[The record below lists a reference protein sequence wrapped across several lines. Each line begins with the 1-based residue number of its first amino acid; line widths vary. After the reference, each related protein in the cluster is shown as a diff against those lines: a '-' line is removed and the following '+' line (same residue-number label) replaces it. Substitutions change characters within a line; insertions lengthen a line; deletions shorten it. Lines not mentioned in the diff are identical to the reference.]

1 METFLLNLL
10 KTSLLGSLAILAML
24 VLKPLW
30 RERYRAKTRC
40 WLWLALAAFLLLP
53 VDFSVKNA
61 PVQAAPPKDYTL
73 FVGTDKTAI
82 QSTDNLFGDMAEK
95 SGQSPAQV
103 RDTIIQRPVTNPEQ
117 KTTRYIPVTTILF
130 YGYLA
135 GAAAFLLYQGVS
147 YALFRRTVRR
157 WKRDVSRADYAAM
170 LSDTARDLGV
180 SAPEM
185 IVCEAIS
192 TPAVTGLLR
201 PRLLLPHERYDVQEL
216 RYILRH
222 ELCHLKRRDMLLKL
236 VLLAANAMHWFN
248 PVVYLMLRQADED
261 IELACD
267 SAATDGLELPER
279 AAYSRTLLAAVQS
292 SVRAL
297 PATTCFGGTVE
308 RLKRRITNVLGAQKK
323 RGLGVVALVLALT
336 LTAGCAISWGERAQ
350 KNDDPFADKSY
361 TVDILLYE
369 APAFTDGFTDGTY
382 PSFRTTTNTAGE
394 KYVTL
399 CDAWGSTS
407 IYGPMEEYTLEKQS
421 FYALFGSTKASPVD
435 DLIQNNKSAWSGHCE
450 EASDGQ
456 PNQVYLLKQKD
467 GSVYLGLAGDYEE
480 DGSEL
485 FCSVF
490 RLNEQVNP
498 IYASMDDYAAACVED
513 LKKGTMTYSVSENN
527 DYASRSIEDTVAD
540 VRVTQLEQADSL
552 GNLSPDGTVLE
563 LWYFQYEM
571 KPTNEAGMQIDVIGG
586 QELTDDGYLN
596 ENWTHYLT
604 VLHYTYGEK
613 TGYQVIGTYTGNDGL
628 WYNGCSYSGEEK
640 YYLHDFYVDYAG
652 LDLPKMFIPDLLNDT
667 AADGYG
673 RANQCEARL
682 ISGDGSYYFY
692 APITAWACNPGTEF
706 WYSRYDTGSYF
717 NAKKLEQSLDEAKA
731 EWESTGAKAEKT
743 DAGWRFVTHEGMSNT
758 IVTLFDAP
766 DGTCYE
772 VTTHW
777 TFDGSTEENQ
787 WGWNR
792 DRAVEGE
799 AVILQAMVNSF
810 RTSKILFTDGSPN
823 GSESSDPAPDDTAFQ
838 ADLQLASN
846 GGASWLSLN
855 TDGMAVGGHDPKDS
869 APTVLLDT
877 CDYKEYDPSESSP
890 SGSAVPPGGGNPL
903 ALCLSLSNSARFTFY
918 EGSDFML
925 YQHGDTRY
933 YKVSSYG
940 DYATIFDAM
949 LAWYNKT
956 PDKEATF
963 ESDLVLASNA
973 ATVDILAFC
982 PASGESGS
990 HAPLLTGYSVALDS
1004 YEYKPIDKPKNLDG
1018 LDSVELWPH
1027 NAQATC
1033 LIFYK
1038 GTNTVK
1044 YVSGKSERYY
1054 RAVGD
1059 FSIVDNDGRTLY
1071 DLMRVWYDT
1080 AEYSDMLTSDV
1091 RAQSKSFSWQEA
1103 AQNWANA
1110 YYGTQKEVTSG
1121 SIYKFTWL
1129 NVTVNPAEETTQ
1141 AKRKAGEIDDN
1152 TYCFAVRVEF
1162 TAESANALQSA
1173 MAGNTVKCENPAA
1186 PKDAYEFYRCCT
1198 IQLRDDGRW
1207 YGTELGTGWLCA
1219 IPKKEGLPPPF
1230 FAVFQRRA
1238 GKSTGTSQRYVV

>member
-201 PRLLLPHERYDVQEL
+201 PRLLLPHEHYDVQEL

-222 ELCHLKRRDMLLKL
+222 ELCHLKRRDMLFKL

-323 RGLGVVALVLALT
+323 RGLGIVALVLALT
-336 LTAGCAISWGERAQ
+336 LTAGCAVGWGERAQ

-361 TVDILLYE
+361 TVDTLLYE
-369 APAFTDGFTDGTY
+369 APGFTDGFTDGAY
-382 PSFRTTTNTAGE
+382 PTFRTATNPAGE
-394 KYVTL
+394 KYVTMFNDL
-399 CDAWGSTS
+399 GYAL
-407 IYGPMEEYTLEKQS
+407 IYGPMEEYKLEKQS
-421 FYALFGSTKASPVD
+421 FYALFGNTRDASPVD
-435 DLIQNNKSAWSGHCE
+435 DLMQHNKSAWTGYCE
-450 EASDGQ
+450 EAKDSQ
-456 PNQVYLLKQKD
+456 PYQAYLLEQED
-467 GSVYLGLAGDYEE
+467 GTIYLGLSADYAE
-480 DGSEL
+480 DGSEC
-485 FCSVF
+485 FCMVY
-490 RLNEQVNP
+490 RLNGQINP
-498 IYASMDDYAAACVED
+498 IYASMDDYAAERVAE

-527 DYASRSIEDTVAD
+527 EYASRSIEDTVAD
-540 VRVTQLEQADSL
+540 VRVTQLEQGDSL

-571 KPTNEAGMQIDVIGG
+571 KPTNEAGAQINIVGG

-596 ENWTHYLT
+596 EHWTHYLT

-613 TGYQVIGTYTGNDGL
+613 TGYQIIGTYTGNDGL

-640 YYLHDFYVDYAG
+640 YYLHDFYIDYAG
-652 LDLPKMFIPDLLNDT
+652 LNEPKMYIPDLVDGLVE
-667 AADGYG
+667 DGYG
-673 RANQCEARL
+673 HGNSVEGRL
-682 ISGDGSYYFY
+682 VSGSTYNFCYYY
-692 APITAWACNPGTEF
+692 VPITGWACSPGTDY

-717 NAKKLEQSLDEAKA
+717 SVKKLERGINDAKA
-731 EWESTGAKAEKT
+731 EWESTGVTGEKVDT
-743 DAGWRFVTHEGMSNT
+743 GCWRYVTHEGMSNT
-758 IVTLFDAP
+758 IVTLFAGP
-766 DGTCYE
+766 NNTTYE
-772 VTTHW
+772 VEIHW
-777 TFDGSTEENQ
+777 LFDGSSEENQ
-787 WGWNR
+787 WGWNH
-792 DRAVEGE
+792 DRAVEEE
-799 AVILQAMVNSF
+799 AVILQAMVKHFTINGG
-810 RTSKILFTDGSPN
+810 IYFTDGSSD
-823 GSESSDPAPDDTAFQ
+823 SESPADTAFLT
-838 ADLQLASN
+838 DLQLASN

-855 TDGMAVGGHDPKDS
+855 TDGMAVGGHDPKDA

-890 SGSAVPPGGGNPL
+890 SGSAVPPRGGNPL

-982 PASGESGS
+982 PAGGESGS

-1004 YEYKPIDKPKNLDG
+1004 YEYKPIDKPKKLDG

-1198 IQLRDDGRW
+1198 IQLKDDGRW
-1207 YGTELGTGWLCA
+1207 YGTELGTGW
-1219 IPKKEGLPPPF
+1219 
-1230 FAVFQRRA
+1230 
-1238 GKSTGTSQRYVV
+1238 

>member
-157 WKRDVSRADYAAM
+157 WKRDVARADYAAM

-336 LTAGCAISWGERAQ
+336 LTAGCAVSWGEQRAQ

-361 TVDILLYE
+361 TVDTLLYE
-369 APAFTDGFTDGTY
+369 APGFTDGFTDGAY
-382 PSFRTTTNTAGE
+382 PTFRTATNPAGE
-394 KYVTL
+394 KYVTMFNDL
-399 CDAWGSTS
+399 GYAL
-407 IYGPMEEYTLEKQS
+407 IYGPMEEYKLEKQS
-421 FYALFGSTKASPVD
+421 FYALFGSTRDASPVD
-435 DLIQNNKSAWSGHCE
+435 DLMQHNKSAWTGYCE
-450 EASDGQ
+450 EAKDSQ
-456 PNQVYLLKQKD
+456 PYQAYLLEQED
-467 GSVYLGLAGDYEE
+467 GTIYLGLSADYAE
-480 DGSEL
+480 DGSEC
-485 FCSVF
+485 FCMVY
-490 RLNEQVNP
+490 RLEKEDDT

-571 KPTNEAGMQIDVIGG
+571 KPTNEAGAQINIVGG

-613 TGYQVIGTYTGNDGL
+613 TGYQILGTSMSNDGL
-628 WYNGCSYSGEEK
+628 WYNGCSYGVDLK
-640 YYLHDFYVDYAG
+640 YYLHDFYIDYAG
-652 LDLPKMFIPDLLNDT
+652 LDLPKMYIPNLVDGLVE
-667 AADGYG
+667 DGYG
-673 RANQCEARL
+673 HGNSVEGRL
-682 ISGDGSYYFY
+682 VSDSTYNFCYYY
-692 APITAWACNPGTEF
+692 VPITGWACSPGTDY

-717 NAKKLEQSLDEAKA
+717 SVKKLERGINDAKA

-743 DAGWRFVTHEGMSNT
+743 DTGWRFVTNEGMSNT
-758 IVTLFDAP
+758 VVTLFDAP
-766 DGTCYE
+766 DNTCYE
-772 VTTHW
+772 VEIHW
-777 TFDGSTEENQ
+777 SFDGSTAENE

-792 DRAVEGE
+792 DRAVEEE

-810 RTSKILFTDGSPN
+810 RTSKILFTEKETG
-823 GSESSDPAPDDTAFQ
+823 
-838 ADLQLASN
+838 
-846 GGASWLSLN
+846 
-855 TDGMAVGGHDPKDS
+855 DS
-869 APTVLLDT
+869 ATASTGIDALDNALDALGDMSVFSHALRYHDLSRPSGTEAEEHDNTNIDYRTTMAEQFRQYSWKEAGDLYHPGNEEFMVSCGRWTFILFGNYKNVLSFYDWGDGQEEGIYYSYEITNTGAETAAWDAFCEWYEKTAADSGTQASTAAAANTVSRASITKSADSYVDND
-877 CDYKEYDPSESSP
+877 DYLWYISGGKLCRWRE
-890 SGSAVPPGGGNPL
+890 GSAVETICTLPIDSLTDSPVR
-903 ALCLSLSNSARFTFY
+903 ATLSIR
-918 EGSDFML
+918 GS
-925 YQHGDTRY
+925 R
-933 YKVSSYG
+933 
-940 DYATIFDAM
+940 
-949 LAWYNKT
+949 
-956 PDKEATF
+956 
-963 ESDLVLASNA
+963 
-973 ATVDILAFC
+973 
-982 PASGESGS
+982 
-990 HAPLLTGYSVALDS
+990 VALNYHIGGATMGTYVTELYNYDGKLYVKIDG
-1004 YEYKPIDKPKNLDG
+1004 YESIAFDNHGNIVKTLQFPPAQNNL
-1018 LDSVELWPH
+1018 
-1027 NAQATC
+1027 
-1033 LIFYK
+1033 
-1038 GTNTVK
+1038 
-1044 YVSGKSERYY
+1044 
-1054 RAVGD
+1054 
-1059 FSIVDNDGRTLY
+1059 SIS
-1071 DLMRVWYDT
+1071 YDT
-1080 AEYSDMLTSDV
+1080 GKTWTSIGDADYFYGSVTENNDSISYAPADLSIRDGYVYTTAVYDINHEKSDDPL
-1091 RAQSKSFSWQEA
+1091 
-1103 AQNWANA
+1103 
-1110 YYGTQKEVTSG
+1110 VTH
-1121 SIYKFTWL
+1121 
-1129 NVTVNPAEETTQ
+1129 
-1141 AKRKAGEIDDN
+1141 
-1152 TYCFAVRVEF
+1152 AVRI
-1162 TAESANALQSA
+1162 SI
-1173 MAGNTVKCENPAA
+1173 K
-1186 PKDAYEFYRCCT
+1186 
-1198 IQLRDDGRW
+1198 
-1207 YGTELGTGWLCA
+1207 TGAQEILD
-1219 IPKKEGLPPPF
+1219 
-1230 FAVFQRRA
+1230 
-1238 GKSTGTSQRYVV
+1238 

>member
-336 LTAGCAISWGERAQ
+336 LTAGCAVSWGERAQ

-361 TVDILLYE
+361 TVDTLLYE
-369 APAFTDGFTDGTY
+369 APGFTDGFTDGAY
-382 PSFRTTTNTAGE
+382 PTFRTATNPAGE
-394 KYVTL
+394 KYVTMFNDL
-399 CDAWGSTS
+399 GYAL
-407 IYGPMEEYTLEKQS
+407 IYGPMEEYKLEKQS
-421 FYALFGSTKASPVD
+421 FYALFGSTRDASPVD
-435 DLIQNNKSAWSGHCE
+435 DLMQHNKSAWTGYCE
-450 EASDGQ
+450 EAKDSQ
-456 PNQVYLLKQKD
+456 PYQAYLLEQED
-467 GSVYLGLAGDYEE
+467 GTIYLGLSADYAE
-480 DGSEL
+480 DGSEC
-485 FCSVF
+485 FCMVY
-490 RLNEQVNP
+490 RLEKEDDT
-498 IYASMDDYAAACVED
+498 IYASMDDYAAERVAE

-527 DYASRSIEDTVAD
+527 EYASRSIEDTVAD

-571 KPTNEAGMQIDVIGG
+571 KPTNEAGAQINIVGG

-604 VLHYTYGEK
+604 VLHYTSGEK

-792 DRAVEGE
+792 DRAVESE
-799 AVILQAMVNSF
+799 AEVLRAMVRSF
-810 RTSKILFTDGSPN
+810 TVNWDADAAA
-823 GSESSDPAPDDTAFQ
+823 DPALDDSDFQ

-846 GGASWLSLN
+846 GGAAWMYLSKNSAAVSDCNMRNVTPTVKLDECSYALLNEEFTPDDGKQTLTLWLSN
-855 TDGMAVGGHDPKDS
+855 NDS
-869 APTVLLDT
+869 
-877 CDYKEYDPSESSP
+877 SH
-890 SGSAVPPGGGNPL
+890 L
-903 ALCLSLSNSARFTFY
+903 AFY
-918 EGSDFML
+918 EGTNVML
-925 YQHGDTRY
+925 YQRDDARY
-933 YKVSSYG
+933 YKVSNFG
-940 DYATIFDAM
+940 DYATLYDAM
-949 LAWYNKT
+949 LAWFNSAQSGT
-956 PDKEATF
+956 ET
-963 ESDLVLASNA
+963 SDASSTTTTNA
-973 ATVDILAFC
+973 VSRDSLIKAA
-982 PASGESGS
+982 
-990 HAPLLTGYSVALDS
+990 DS
-1004 YEYKPIDKPKNLDG
+1004 Y
-1018 LDSVELWPH
+1018 
-1027 NAQATC
+1027 
-1033 LIFYK
+1033 
-1038 GTNTVK
+1038 
-1044 YVSGKSERYY
+1044 
-1054 RAVGD
+1054 
-1059 FSIVDNDGRTLY
+1059 VDNDDYLWYISGGKLCRWHEGGSVETLRELPYNDVTDQPAIATLAVEYDQVALRWHIGGATTGTTMLELYGADGKRTMEL
-1071 DLMRVWYDT
+1071 D
-1080 AEYSDMLTSDV
+1080 
-1091 RAQSKSFSWQEA
+1091 
-1103 AQNWANA
+1103 
-1110 YYGTQKEVTSG
+1110 G
-1121 SIYKFTWL
+1121 SA
-1129 NVTVNPAEETTQ
+1129 P
-1141 AKRKAGEIDDN
+1141 
-1152 TYCFAVRVEF
+1152 FAI
-1162 TAESANALQSA
+1162 S
-1173 MAGNTVKCENPAA
+1173 GNTVVKLLSFPPTTGNLLLSTDGGKTWSAIG
-1186 PKDAYEFYRCCT
+1186 DADWFYGSVTEDSSGSTSYALADLT
-1198 IQLRDDGRW
+1198 IRDGYVYTTAVYDIDHQKTSDPLVTHSVRVN
-1207 YGTELGTGWLCA
+1207 LKTGAQEILD
-1219 IPKKEGLPPPF
+1219 
-1230 FAVFQRRA
+1230 
-1238 GKSTGTSQRYVV
+1238 

>member
-73 FVGTDKTAI
+73 FVGTDKTTI

-157 WKRDVSRADYAAM
+157 WKRDVARADYAAM

-201 PRLLLPHERYDVQEL
+201 PRLLLPHEHYDVQEL

-336 LTAGCAISWGERAQ
+336 LTAGCAVGWGERAQTQ

-571 KPTNEAGMQIDVIGG
+571 KPTNEAGVQIDVIGG

-604 VLHYTYGEK
+604 VLHYTSGEK
-613 TGYQVIGTYTGNDGL
+613 TGYQIIGTSMSNDGL
-628 WYNGCSYSGEEK
+628 WYNGCSYGVDLK
-640 YYLHDFYVDYAG
+640 YYLHDFYIDYAG
-652 LDLPKMFIPDLLNDT
+652 LDLPRYQIGALYHFT
-667 AADGYG
+667 DGYG
-673 RANQCEARL
+673 NDLTPDGRVQ
-682 ISGDGSYYFY
+682 SGDGWYFY
-692 APITAWACNPGTEF
+692 LPNTGTWNASLEEPLWESAYGTKSTFVVKSFSTDASDAADYFKRDGWNVEDVDGQSVYTKTNGGQHARIRLYDRTDGGHYEVQTF
-706 WYSRYDTGSYF
+706 WYDG
-717 NAKKLEQSLDEAKA
+717 QS
-731 EWESTGAKAEKT
+731 TQ
-743 DAGWRFVTHEGMSNT
+743 
-758 IVTLFDAP
+758 
-766 DGTCYE
+766 
-772 VTTHW
+772 
-777 TFDGSTEENQ
+777 ENQ
-787 WGWNR
+787 WGWSAAR
-792 DRAVEGE
+792 QTEGE
-799 AVILQAMVNSF
+799 RDLLEQMAKTFTVSDAMKKAYSPSF
-810 RTSKILFTDGSPN
+810 PADIALVSSGGGIDSIVYYASAN
-823 GSESSDPAPDDTAFQ
+823 SSDHRSVSLVDGESALHLSDFTYKKLPDTTRVPEGRYI
-838 ADLQLASN
+838 QLWPENSN
-846 GGASWLSLN
+846 QS
-855 TDGMAVGGHDPKDS
+855 
-869 APTVLLDT
+869 
-877 CDYKEYDPSESSP
+877 YFE
-890 SGSAVPPGGGNPL
+890 
-903 ALCLSLSNSARFTFY
+903 FY
-918 EGSDFML
+918 EGSNIVRYVLTKDGSVCYEASGDFGK
-925 YQHGDTRY
+925 HE
-933 YKVSSYG
+933 
-940 DYATIFDAM
+940 TIFDAM
-949 LAWYNKT
+949 LAW
-956 PDKEATF
+956 F
-963 ESDLVLASNA
+963 E
-973 ATVDILAFC
+973 
-982 PASGESGS
+982 
-990 HAPLLTGYSVALDS
+990 
-1004 YEYKPIDKPKNLDG
+1004 
-1018 LDSVELWPH
+1018 
-1027 NAQATC
+1027 
-1033 LIFYK
+1033 
-1038 GTNTVK
+1038 
-1044 YVSGKSERYY
+1044 
-1054 RAVGD
+1054 
-1059 FSIVDNDGRTLY
+1059 
-1071 DLMRVWYDT
+1071 
-1080 AEYSDMLTSDV
+1080 
-1091 RAQSKSFSWQEA
+1091 EA
-1103 AQNWANA
+1103 AAN
-1110 YYGTQKEVTSG
+1110 E
-1121 SIYKFTWL
+1121 
-1129 NVTVNPAEETTQ
+1129 
-1141 AKRKAGEIDDN
+1141 D
-1152 TYCFAVRVEF
+1152 
-1162 TAESANALQSA
+1162 AESANAVIK
-1173 MAGNTVKCENPAA
+1173 NTVLNRDVLIQSSGSHVDFGGFLWYTAGGELRRYRSGVIETVDTLPIDYLNDTPVNASLSTQDDRLLMSYHIGGATSGSFVTDLYGVDGKKIASIGGYNSIAISGDTVVKTLQFPPAA
-1186 PKDAYEFYRCCT
+1186 NNLYISYDCGGTFTPLGDKDWYYGAVKEDDSGVTYMSAELE
-1198 IQLRDDGRW
+1198 IRDGYVYTHAVYDVFHDKTSDPLVTHSVRVN
-1207 YGTELGTGWLCA
+1207 LKTGAQEILD
-1219 IPKKEGLPPPF
+1219 
-1230 FAVFQRRA
+1230 
-1238 GKSTGTSQRYVV
+1238 

>member
-40 WLWLALAAFLLLP
+40 WLWLAMAAFLLLP

-135 GAAAFLLYQGVS
+135 GAAAFLLYQGIS
-147 YALFRRTVRR
+147 YAHFRRTVRR

-170 LSDTARDLGV
+170 LSNTARDLGV

-323 RGLGVVALVLALT
+323 RGLGIVALVLALT
-336 LTAGCAISWGERAQ
+336 LTAGCAVSWGERAQ

-361 TVDILLYE
+361 TVDTLLYE
-369 APAFTDGFTDGTY
+369 APGFTDGFTDGAY
-382 PSFRTTTNTAGE
+382 PTFRTATNPAGE
-394 KYVTL
+394 KYVTMFNDL
-399 CDAWGSTS
+399 GYAL
-407 IYGPMEEYTLEKQS
+407 IYGPMEEYKLEKQS
-421 FYALFGSTKASPVD
+421 FYALFGNTRDASPVD
-435 DLIQNNKSAWSGHCE
+435 DLMQHNKSAWTGYCE
-450 EASDGQ
+450 EAKDSQ
-456 PNQVYLLKQKD
+456 PYQAYLLEQED
-467 GSVYLGLAGDYEE
+467 GTIYLGLSADYAE
-480 DGSEL
+480 DGSEC
-485 FCSVF
+485 FCMF
-490 RLNEQVNP
+490 YRLNEQINT
-498 IYASMDDYAAACVED
+498 IYPSMDDYAAACVED

-540 VRVTQLEQADSL
+540 VRVTRLEQGDSL

-571 KPTNEAGMQIDVIGG
+571 KPTNEAGVQIDVIGG

-596 ENWTHYLT
+596 EHWTHYLT

-613 TGYQVIGTYTGNDGL
+613 TGYQIIGTSMSNDGL
-628 WYNGCSYSGEEK
+628 WYNGCGYGVDLK

-652 LDLPKMFIPDLLNDT
+652 LDLPKMYIPNLVDGLVE
-667 AADGYG
+667 DGYG
-673 RANQCEARL
+673 HGNSVEGRL
-682 ISGDGSYYFY
+682 ISGNGNYRFY
-692 APITAWACNPGTEF
+692 APISGWTYKPDAKYAEY
-706 WYSRYDTGSYF
+706 WYSSYNTGSYF
-717 NAKKLEQSLDEAKA
+717 SVTEVDHSLYDEKP
-731 EWESTGAKAEKT
+731 EWESAGYTAEWI
-743 DAGWRFVTHEGMSNT
+743 DESCRFVTHEGMSNT
-758 IVTLFDAP
+758 VVTLFNGP
-766 DGTCYE
+766 NNTCYIVE
-772 VTTHW
+772 IHW
-777 TFDGSTEENQ
+777 LFDGSTEENQ

-792 DRAVEGE
+792 DRAVEEE

-810 RTSKILFTDGSPN
+810 RTSKILPTTDPVLD
-823 GSESSDPAPDDTAFQ
+823 DPAFK
-838 ADLQLASN
+838 ADLQLATN
-846 GGASWLSLN
+846 GGASWMYLSKNSAAVSDCNMRNVSPAVKLDECSYTLLN
-855 TDGMAVGGHDPKDS
+855 KDFTPADG
-869 APTVLLDT
+869 TQVLELW
-877 CDYKEYDPSESSP
+877 
-890 SGSAVPPGGGNPL
+890 
-903 ALCLSLSNSARFTFY
+903 LSNNDDSHFAFY
-918 EGSDFML
+918 EGTNVML
-925 YQHGDTRY
+925 YQRDDARY
-933 YKVSSYG
+933 YKVSNFG
-940 DYATIFDAM
+940 DYATLYNAM
-949 LAWYNKT
+949 LAWFNSAQSGT
-956 PDKEATF
+956 EPSDASSATTT
-963 ESDLVLASNA
+963 NA
-973 ATVDILAFC
+973 VSRDSLIKAA
-982 PASGESGS
+982 
-990 HAPLLTGYSVALDS
+990 DS
-1004 YEYKPIDKPKNLDG
+1004 YVDLGGYLWYTAGGKFCRWHEG
-1018 LDSVELWPH
+1018 GSVE
-1027 NAQATC
+1027 
-1033 LIFYK
+1033 
-1038 GTNTVK
+1038 TVCDLPLD
-1044 YVSGKSERYY
+1044 YDTPVSASL
-1054 RAVGD
+1054 
-1059 FSIVDNDGRTLY
+1059 STQDNRILMNYHIGGAIMGSFITDLY
-1071 DLMRVWYDT
+1071 DTDGKKLSSINGYNAIAISGDIIVMTDYFMPTPNNMSISYDCGKT
-1080 AEYSDMLTSDV
+1080 FTEFGDKDWFYGSALTED
-1091 RAQSKSFSWQEA
+1091 
-1103 AQNWANA
+1103 
-1110 YYGTQKEVTSG
+1110 GTYVTSVNSSLEIRDG
-1121 SIYKFTWL
+1121 YVYTTAVYDINHEKSDDPL
-1129 NVTVNPAEETTQ
+1129 VTH
-1141 AKRKAGEIDDN
+1141 
-1152 TYCFAVRVEF
+1152 AVRI
-1162 TAESANALQSA
+1162 SI
-1173 MAGNTVKCENPAA
+1173 K
-1186 PKDAYEFYRCCT
+1186 
-1198 IQLRDDGRW
+1198 
-1207 YGTELGTGWLCA
+1207 TGAQEILD
-1219 IPKKEGLPPPF
+1219 
-1230 FAVFQRRA
+1230 
-1238 GKSTGTSQRYVV
+1238 

>member
-73 FVGTDKTAI
+73 FVRTDKTAI

-135 GAAAFLLYQGVS
+135 GAAAFLLYQGLS

-157 WKRDVSRADYAAM
+157 WKRDIARADYAAM

-336 LTAGCAISWGERAQ
+336 LTAGCAVSWGERAQ

-361 TVDILLYE
+361 TVDTLLYE
-369 APAFTDGFTDGTY
+369 APGFTDGFTDGAY
-382 PSFRTTTNTAGE
+382 PTFRTATNPAGE
-394 KYVTL
+394 KYVTMFNDL
-399 CDAWGSTS
+399 GYAL
-407 IYGPMEEYTLEKQS
+407 IYGPMEEYKLEKQS
-421 FYALFGSTKASPVD
+421 FYALFGNTRDASPVD
-435 DLIQNNKSAWSGHCE
+435 DLMQHNKSAWTGYCE
-450 EASDGQ
+450 EAKDSQ
-456 PNQVYLLKQKD
+456 PYQAYLLEQED
-467 GSVYLGLAGDYEE
+467 GTIYLGLSADYAE
-480 DGSEL
+480 DGSEC
-485 FCSVF
+485 FCMVY
-490 RLNEQVNP
+490 RLNEQINP

-540 VRVTQLEQADSL
+540 VRVTQLEFADSL

-571 KPTNEAGMQIDVIGG
+571 KPTNEAGVEIEPVGG
-586 QELTDDGYLN
+586 QYVTDDGYLR
-596 ENWTHYLT
+596 ESWTHYLT
-604 VLHYTYGEK
+604 VLRYTYGEK

-628 WYNGCSYSGEEK
+628 WYDGCNYSGEEK
-640 YYLHDFYVDYAG
+640 YYLHDFYIDYAG
-652 LDLPKMFIPDLLNDT
+652 LDLPKMFIPNLLNDT

-792 DRAVEGE
+792 DRAVESE
-799 AVILQAMVNSF
+799 AEVLRAMVRSF
-810 RTSKILFTDGSPN
+810 TVNWDADAAA
-823 GSESSDPAPDDTAFQ
+823 DPALDDSDFQ

-846 GGASWLSLN
+846 GGAAWMYLSKNSAAVSDCNMRNVTPTVKLDECSYALLNEEFTPDDGKQTLTLWLSN
-855 TDGMAVGGHDPKDS
+855 NDS
-869 APTVLLDT
+869 
-877 CDYKEYDPSESSP
+877 SH
-890 SGSAVPPGGGNPL
+890 L
-903 ALCLSLSNSARFTFY
+903 AFY
-918 EGSDFML
+918 EGTNVML
-925 YQHGDTRY
+925 YQRDDARY
-933 YKVSSYG
+933 YKVSNFG
-940 DYATIFDAM
+940 DYATLYDAM
-949 LAWYNKT
+949 LAWFNSAQSGT
-956 PDKEATF
+956 ET
-963 ESDLVLASNA
+963 SDASSTTTTNAVSRDSLIKAADSYVDLGGYLWYTAGGKFYRWHEGGSVEVLHDLPVNDVTDT
-973 ATVDILAFC
+973 TVDATLSVVSDQVALRYYIGGGIMGSFVTELYGADGKQS
-982 PASGESGS
+982 ATLYGYESIAISGS
-990 HAPLLTGYSVALDS
+990 TIVETTKFPPTVNNLRLSTDGGKTWTSIGDADYFYGSVTEDGSSISYFPGALEIRDGYVYTTAVYD
-1004 YEYKPIDKPKNLDG
+1004 IDHQK
-1018 LDSVELWPH
+1018 
-1027 NAQATC
+1027 
-1033 LIFYK
+1033 
-1038 GTNTVK
+1038 
-1044 YVSGKSERYY
+1044 
-1054 RAVGD
+1054 
-1059 FSIVDNDGRTLY
+1059 
-1071 DLMRVWYDT
+1071 
-1080 AEYSDMLTSDV
+1080 TSDPL
-1091 RAQSKSFSWQEA
+1091 
-1103 AQNWANA
+1103 
-1110 YYGTQKEVTSG
+1110 VTHS
-1121 SIYKFTWL
+1121 
-1129 NVTVNPAEETTQ
+1129 
-1141 AKRKAGEIDDN
+1141 
-1152 TYCFAVRVEF
+1152 VRV
-1162 TAESANALQSA
+1162 NL
-1173 MAGNTVKCENPAA
+1173 K
-1186 PKDAYEFYRCCT
+1186 
-1198 IQLRDDGRW
+1198 
-1207 YGTELGTGWLCA
+1207 TGAQEILD
-1219 IPKKEGLPPPF
+1219 
-1230 FAVFQRRA
+1230 
-1238 GKSTGTSQRYVV
+1238 

>member
-73 FVGTDKTAI
+73 FVGTDKTTI

-95 SGQSPAQV
+95 SGQSPAAV

-157 WKRDVSRADYAAM
+157 WKRDVARADYAAM

-336 LTAGCAISWGERAQ
+336 LTAGCAVSWGERAQ
-350 KNDDPFADKSY
+350 KNDDLFADKSY
-361 TVDILLYE
+361 TVDTLLYE
-369 APAFTDGFTDGTY
+369 APGFTDGFTDGAY
-382 PSFRTTTNTAGE
+382 PTFRTATNPAGE
-394 KYVTL
+394 KYVTMFNDL
-399 CDAWGSTS
+399 GYAL
-407 IYGPMEEYTLEKQS
+407 IYGPMEEYKLEKQS
-421 FYALFGSTKASPVD
+421 FYALFGNTRDASPVD
-435 DLIQNNKSAWSGHCE
+435 DLMQHNKSAWTGYCE
-450 EASDGQ
+450 EAKDSQ
-456 PNQVYLLKQKD
+456 PYQTYLLEQED
-467 GSVYLGLAGDYEE
+467 GTIYLGLSADYAE
-480 DGSEL
+480 DGSEC
-485 FCSVF
+485 FCMVY
-490 RLNEQVNP
+490 RLEKEDDT
-498 IYASMDDYAAACVED
+498 IYASMDDYAAERVAE

-527 DYASRSIEDTVAD
+527 EYASRSIEDTVAD

-604 VLHYTYGEK
+604 VLHYTSGEQ

-799 AVILQAMVNSF
+799 AAILQAMTDSF
-810 RTSKILFTDGSPN
+810 TITGKILLTQEDASAASTGFDALDAALDALGDMNVTADPLGHAVMVPN
-823 GSESSDPAPDDTAFQ
+823 ATAKWDDRNGTNIAYRTEIAKQFRQYSWKEASNVAQFGEEVLSVQCGRWNFYLYSNYKNVLSFFDQESDPKGYPYAFEITNIGAENAVWDAFYKWYEEAVAADNGKQTVTPAATDTLSRASITKS
-838 ADLQLASN
+838 ADSYVDL
-846 GGASWLSLN
+846 GGYLWYTA
-855 TDGMAVGGHDPKDS
+855 GGKFCRWH
-869 APTVLLDT
+869 
-877 CDYKEYDPSESSP
+877 E
-890 SGSAVPPGGGNPL
+890 GSAVETICTLPIDSLTDSPVR
-903 ALCLSLSNSARFTFY
+903 ATLSI
-918 EGSDFML
+918 M
-925 YQHGDTRY
+925 
-933 YKVSSYG
+933 VSR
-940 DYATIFDAM
+940 
-949 LAWYNKT
+949 
-956 PDKEATF
+956 
-963 ESDLVLASNA
+963 
-973 ATVDILAFC
+973 
-982 PASGESGS
+982 
-990 HAPLLTGYSVALDS
+990 VALNYHIGGATMGTYVTELYNSDGEQYVKIDG
-1004 YEYKPIDKPKNLDG
+1004 YESIAFDNHGNIVKTLQFPPAQNNL
-1018 LDSVELWPH
+1018 
-1027 NAQATC
+1027 
-1033 LIFYK
+1033 
-1038 GTNTVK
+1038 
-1044 YVSGKSERYY
+1044 
-1054 RAVGD
+1054 
-1059 FSIVDNDGRTLY
+1059 SIS
-1071 DLMRVWYDT
+1071 YDT
-1080 AEYSDMLTSDV
+1080 GKTWTSIGDADYFYGSVTEDGSSISYFPGALEIRDGYVYTTAVYDIDHQKTSDPL
-1091 RAQSKSFSWQEA
+1091 
-1103 AQNWANA
+1103 
-1110 YYGTQKEVTSG
+1110 VTHS
-1121 SIYKFTWL
+1121 
-1129 NVTVNPAEETTQ
+1129 
-1141 AKRKAGEIDDN
+1141 
-1152 TYCFAVRVEF
+1152 VRV
-1162 TAESANALQSA
+1162 NL
-1173 MAGNTVKCENPAA
+1173 K
-1186 PKDAYEFYRCCT
+1186 
-1198 IQLRDDGRW
+1198 
-1207 YGTELGTGWLCA
+1207 TGAQEILD
-1219 IPKKEGLPPPF
+1219 
-1230 FAVFQRRA
+1230 
-1238 GKSTGTSQRYVV
+1238 

>member
-73 FVGTDKTAI
+73 FVGTDKTTI

-157 WKRDVSRADYAAM
+157 WKRDVARVDYASL

-248 PVVYLMLRQADED
+248 PVVYLMLRQTDED

-323 RGLGVVALVLALT
+323 RGLGIVALVLALT
-336 LTAGCAISWGERAQ
+336 LTAGCAVSWGERAQ

-361 TVDILLYE
+361 TVDTLLYE
-369 APAFTDGFTDGTY
+369 APGFTDGFTDGAY
-382 PSFRTTTNTAGE
+382 PTFRTATNPAGE
-394 KYVTL
+394 KYVTMFNDL
-399 CDAWGSTS
+399 GYAL
-407 IYGPMEEYTLEKQS
+407 IYGPMEEYKLEKQS
-421 FYALFGSTKASPVD
+421 FYALFGNTRDASPVD
-435 DLIQNNKSAWSGHCE
+435 DLMQHNKSAWTGHCE
-450 EASDGQ
+450 EAKDSQ
-456 PNQVYLLKQKD
+456 PYQAYLLEQED
-467 GSVYLGLAGDYEE
+467 GTIYLGLSADYAE
-480 DGSEL
+480 DGSEC
-485 FCSVF
+485 FCMVY
-490 RLNEQVNP
+490 RLEKQDDT
-498 IYASMDDYAAACVED
+498 IYASMDDYAAERVED

-613 TGYQVIGTYTGNDGL
+613 TGYQIIGTYTGNDGL
-628 WYNGCSYSGEEK
+628 WYNGCSYGVDLK
-640 YYLHDFYVDYAG
+640 YYLHDFYIDYAG
-652 LDLPKMFIPDLLNDT
+652 LNEPKMYIPNLLNDT

-810 RTSKILFTDGSPN
+810 RTSKILPTTDPVLD
-823 GSESSDPAPDDTAFQ
+823 DPAFK
-838 ADLQLASN
+838 ADLQLATN
-846 GGASWLSLN
+846 GGASWMYLSKN
-855 TDGMAVGGHDPKDS
+855 SAAVSDCNMRNVT
-869 APTVLLDT
+869 PTVKLDECSYALLNEEFTPDDGKQT
-877 CDYKEYDPSESSP
+877 
-890 SGSAVPPGGGNPL
+890 L
-903 ALCLSLSNSARFTFY
+903 TLWLSNNDSSHLAFY
-918 EGSDFML
+918 EGTNVML
-925 YQHGDTRY
+925 YQRDDARY
-933 YKVSSYG
+933 YKVSNFG
-940 DYATIFDAM
+940 DYATLYDAM
-949 LAWYNKT
+949 LAWFNSAQSGT
-956 PDKEATF
+956 ET
-963 ESDLVLASNA
+963 SDASSTTTTNAVSRDSLIKAADSYVDLGGYLWYTADGKFYRWHEGGSVEVLHDLPVNDVTDT
-973 ATVDILAFC
+973 TVDATLSVVSDQVALRYYIGGGIMGSFVTELYGADGKQS
-982 PASGESGS
+982 ATLYGYESIAISGS
-990 HAPLLTGYSVALDS
+990 T
-1004 YEYKPIDKPKNLDG
+1004 I
-1018 LDSVELWPH
+1018 VE
-1027 NAQATC
+1027 T
-1033 LIFYK
+1033 
-1038 GTNTVK
+1038 T
-1044 YVSGKSERYY
+1044 
-1054 RAVGD
+1054 
-1059 FSIVDNDGRTLY
+1059 
-1071 DLMRVWYDT
+1071 
-1080 AEYSDMLTSDV
+1080 
-1091 RAQSKSFSWQEA
+1091 
-1103 AQNWANA
+1103 
-1110 YYGTQKEVTSG
+1110 
-1121 SIYKFTWL
+1121 KFPP
-1129 NVTVNPAEETTQ
+1129 TVNNLRLSTDGGKTWTSIGDADYFYGSVTEDGSSISYFPGALEIRDGYVYTT
-1141 AKRKAGEIDDN
+1141 AVYDIDHEKSNDPLV
-1152 TYCFAVRVEF
+1152 THSVRV
-1162 TAESANALQSA
+1162 NL
-1173 MAGNTVKCENPAA
+1173 K
-1186 PKDAYEFYRCCT
+1186 
-1198 IQLRDDGRW
+1198 
-1207 YGTELGTGWLCA
+1207 TGAQEILD
-1219 IPKKEGLPPPF
+1219 
-1230 FAVFQRRA
+1230 
-1238 GKSTGTSQRYVV
+1238 

>member
-53 VDFSVKNA
+53 IDFSVKNA

-157 WKRDVSRADYAAM
+157 WKRDVSRADYASL

-201 PRLLLPHERYDVQEL
+201 PRLLLPHEHYDVQEL

-236 VLLAANAMHWFN
+236 VLLSANAMHWFN

-323 RGLGVVALVLALT
+323 RGLGIVALVLALT
-336 LTAGCAISWGERAQ
+336 LTAGCAVSWGERAQ

-361 TVDILLYE
+361 TVDTLLYE
-369 APAFTDGFTDGTY
+369 APGFTDGFTDGAY
-382 PSFRTTTNTAGE
+382 PTFRTATNPAGE
-394 KYVTL
+394 KYVTMFNDL
-399 CDAWGSTS
+399 GYAL
-407 IYGPMEEYTLEKQS
+407 IYGPMEEYKLEKQS
-421 FYALFGSTKASPVD
+421 FYALFGNTRDASPVD
-435 DLIQNNKSAWSGHCE
+435 DLMQHNKSAWTGYCE
-450 EASDGQ
+450 EAKDSQ
-456 PNQVYLLKQKD
+456 PYQAYLLEQED
-467 GSVYLGLAGDYEE
+467 GTIYLGLSADYAE
-480 DGSEL
+480 DGSEC
-485 FCSVF
+485 FCMVY
-490 RLNEQVNP
+490 RLEKQDNT
-498 IYASMDDYAAACVED
+498 IYASMDDYAAERVAE

-527 DYASRSIEDTVAD
+527 EYASRSIEDTVAD
-540 VRVTQLEQADSL
+540 VRVTQLEQGDSL

-571 KPTNEAGMQIDVIGG
+571 KPTNEAGAQINIVGG

-596 ENWTHYLT
+596 EHWTHYLT

-613 TGYQVIGTYTGNDGL
+613 TGYQILGTSMSNDGL
-628 WYNGCSYSGEEK
+628 WYNGCSYGVDLK

-652 LDLPKMFIPDLLNDT
+652 LNEPKMYIPNLLN
-667 AADGYG
+667 AATGGYG

-799 AVILQAMVNSF
+799 AEVLRAMVRSF
-810 RTSKILFTDGSPN
+810 TVNWDADAAA
-823 GSESSDPAPDDTAFQ
+823 DPALDDSDFQ

-846 GGASWLSLN
+846 GGASWMYLSKN
-855 TDGMAVGGHDPKDS
+855 SAAVSDCNMRNVT
-869 APTVLLDT
+869 PTVKLDECSYALLNEEFTPDDGKQT
-877 CDYKEYDPSESSP
+877 
-890 SGSAVPPGGGNPL
+890 L
-903 ALCLSLSNSARFTFY
+903 TLWLSNNDSSHLAFY
-918 EGSDFML
+918 EGTNVML
-925 YQHGDTRY
+925 YQRDDARY
-933 YKVSSYG
+933 YKVSNFG
-940 DYATIFDAM
+940 DYATLYDAM
-949 LAWYNKT
+949 LAWYHSAQSGTK
-956 PDKEATF
+956 P
-963 ESDLVLASNA
+963 SDASSTTTTNA
-973 ATVDILAFC
+973 VSRDSLIKAA
-982 PASGESGS
+982 
-990 HAPLLTGYSVALDS
+990 DS
-1004 YEYKPIDKPKNLDG
+1004 YVDLGGYLWYTAGGKFCRWREG
-1018 LDSVELWPH
+1018 GSVE
-1027 NAQATC
+1027 
-1033 LIFYK
+1033 
-1038 GTNTVK
+1038 TVCDLPLD
-1044 YVSGKSERYY
+1044 YDTPVSASL
-1054 RAVGD
+1054 
-1059 FSIVDNDGRTLY
+1059 STQDNRILMNYHIGGAIMGSFITDLY
-1071 DLMRVWYDT
+1071 DTDGKKLSSINGYNAIAISGDIIVMTDYFMPTPNNMSISYDCGKT
-1080 AEYSDMLTSDV
+1080 FTEFGDKDWFYGSALTED
-1091 RAQSKSFSWQEA
+1091 
-1103 AQNWANA
+1103 
-1110 YYGTQKEVTSG
+1110 GTYVTSVNSSLEIRDG
-1121 SIYKFTWL
+1121 YVYTTAVYDINHEKSDDPL
-1129 NVTVNPAEETTQ
+1129 VTH
-1141 AKRKAGEIDDN
+1141 
-1152 TYCFAVRVEF
+1152 AVRI
-1162 TAESANALQSA
+1162 SI
-1173 MAGNTVKCENPAA
+1173 K
-1186 PKDAYEFYRCCT
+1186 
-1198 IQLRDDGRW
+1198 
-1207 YGTELGTGWLCA
+1207 TGAQEILD
-1219 IPKKEGLPPPF
+1219 
-1230 FAVFQRRA
+1230 
-1238 GKSTGTSQRYVV
+1238 

>member
-40 WLWLALAAFLLLP
+40 WLWLAMAAFLLLP

-135 GAAAFLLYQGVS
+135 GAAAFLLYQGIS
-147 YALFRRTVRR
+147 YAHFRRTVRR

-170 LSDTARDLGV
+170 LSNTARDLGV

-323 RGLGVVALVLALT
+323 RGLGIVALVLALT
-336 LTAGCAISWGERAQ
+336 LTAGCAVSWGERAQ

-361 TVDILLYE
+361 TVDTLLYE
-369 APAFTDGFTDGTY
+369 APGFTDGFTDGAY
-382 PSFRTTTNTAGE
+382 PTFRTATNPAGE
-394 KYVTL
+394 KYVTMFNDL
-399 CDAWGSTS
+399 GYAL
-407 IYGPMEEYTLEKQS
+407 IYGPMEEYKLEKQS
-421 FYALFGSTKASPVD
+421 FYALFGNTRDASPVD
-435 DLIQNNKSAWSGHCE
+435 DLMQHNKSAWTGYCE
-450 EASDGQ
+450 EAKDSQ
-456 PNQVYLLKQKD
+456 PYQAYLLEQED
-467 GSVYLGLAGDYEE
+467 GTIYLGLSADYAE
-480 DGSEL
+480 DGSEC
-485 FCSVF
+485 FCMVY
-490 RLNEQVNP
+490 RLEKEDDT
-498 IYASMDDYAAACVED
+498 IYPSMDDYAAACVED

-540 VRVTQLEQADSL
+540 VRVTRLEQGDSL

-571 KPTNEAGMQIDVIGG
+571 KPTNEAGVQIDVIGG

-596 ENWTHYLT
+596 EHWTHYLT

-613 TGYQVIGTYTGNDGL
+613 TGYQIIGTSMSNDGL
-628 WYNGCSYSGEEK
+628 WYNGCGYGVDLK

-652 LDLPKMFIPDLLNDT
+652 LDLPKMYIPNLVDGLVE
-667 AADGYG
+667 DGYG
-673 RANQCEARL
+673 HGNSVEGRL
-682 ISGDGSYYFY
+682 ISGNGNYRFY
-692 APITAWACNPGTEF
+692 APISGWTYKPDAKYAEY
-706 WYSRYDTGSYF
+706 WYSSYNTGSYF
-717 NAKKLEQSLDEAKA
+717 SVTEVDHSLYDEKP
-731 EWESTGAKAEKT
+731 EWESAGYTAEWI
-743 DAGWRFVTHEGMSNT
+743 DESCRFVTHEGMSNT
-758 IVTLFDAP
+758 VVTLFNGP
-766 DGTCYE
+766 NNTCYIVE
-772 VTTHW
+772 IHW
-777 TFDGSTEENQ
+777 LFDGSTEENQ

-792 DRAVEGE
+792 DRAVEEE

-810 RTSKILFTDGSPN
+810 RTSKILPTTDPVLD
-823 GSESSDPAPDDTAFQ
+823 DPAFK
-838 ADLQLASN
+838 ADLQLATN
-846 GGASWLSLN
+846 GGASWMYLSKN
-855 TDGMAVGGHDPKDS
+855 SAAVSDCNMRNVT
-869 APTVLLDT
+869 PTVKLDECSYALLNEEFTPDDGKQRLT
-877 CDYKEYDPSESSP
+877 
-890 SGSAVPPGGGNPL
+890 L
-903 ALCLSLSNSARFTFY
+903 WLSNNDSSHLAFY
-918 EGSDFML
+918 ESTNVML
-925 YQHGDTRY
+925 YQRDDARY
-933 YKVSSYG
+933 YKVSNFG
-940 DYATIFDAM
+940 DYATLYDAM
-949 LAWYNKT
+949 LAWFNSAQSGT
-956 PDKEATF
+956 EP
-963 ESDLVLASNA
+963 SDASSTTTTNA
-973 ATVDILAFC
+973 VSRDSLIKAA
-982 PASGESGS
+982 
-990 HAPLLTGYSVALDS
+990 DS
-1004 YEYKPIDKPKNLDG
+1004 YVDLGGYLWYTAGGKFCRWHEG
-1018 LDSVELWPH
+1018 GSVE
-1027 NAQATC
+1027 
-1033 LIFYK
+1033 
-1038 GTNTVK
+1038 TVCDLPLD
-1044 YVSGKSERYY
+1044 YDTPVSASL
-1054 RAVGD
+1054 
-1059 FSIVDNDGRTLY
+1059 STQDNRILMNYHIGGAIMGSFITDLY
-1071 DLMRVWYDT
+1071 DTDGKKLSSINGYNAIAISGDIIVMTDHFMPTPNNMSISYDCGKT
-1080 AEYSDMLTSDV
+1080 FTEFGDKDWFYGSALTED
-1091 RAQSKSFSWQEA
+1091 
-1103 AQNWANA
+1103 
-1110 YYGTQKEVTSG
+1110 GTYVTSVNSSLEIRDG
-1121 SIYKFTWL
+1121 YVYTTAVYDINHEKSDDPL
-1129 NVTVNPAEETTQ
+1129 VTH
-1141 AKRKAGEIDDN
+1141 
-1152 TYCFAVRVEF
+1152 AVRI
-1162 TAESANALQSA
+1162 SI
-1173 MAGNTVKCENPAA
+1173 K
-1186 PKDAYEFYRCCT
+1186 
-1198 IQLRDDGRW
+1198 
-1207 YGTELGTGWLCA
+1207 TGAQEILD
-1219 IPKKEGLPPPF
+1219 
-1230 FAVFQRRA
+1230 
-1238 GKSTGTSQRYVV
+1238 

>member
-40 WLWLALAAFLLLP
+40 WLWLAMAAFLLLP

-157 WKRDVSRADYAAM
+157 WKRDVARADYASL

-222 ELCHLKRRDMLLKL
+222 ELCHLKRRDMIFKL

-323 RGLGVVALVLALT
+323 RGLGIVALVLALT
-336 LTAGCAISWGERAQ
+336 LTAGCAVSWGERAQ

-361 TVDILLYE
+361 TVDTLLYE
-369 APAFTDGFTDGTY
+369 APGFTDGFTDGAY
-382 PSFRTTTNTAGE
+382 PTFRTATNPAGE
-394 KYVTL
+394 KYVTMFNDL
-399 CDAWGSTS
+399 GYAL
-407 IYGPMEEYTLEKQS
+407 IYGPMEEYKLEKQS
-421 FYALFGSTKASPVD
+421 FYALFGNTRDASPVD
-435 DLIQNNKSAWSGHCE
+435 DLMQHNKSAWTGYCE
-450 EASDGQ
+450 EAKDSQ
-456 PNQVYLLKQKD
+456 PYQAYLLEQED
-467 GSVYLGLAGDYEE
+467 GTIYLGLSADYAE
-480 DGSEL
+480 DGSEC
-485 FCSVF
+485 FCMVY
-490 RLNEQVNP
+490 RLNEQINP

-540 VRVTQLEQADSL
+540 VRVTRLEQGDSL

-571 KPTNEAGMQIDVIGG
+571 KPTNEAGVQIDVIGG

-596 ENWTHYLT
+596 EHWTHYLT

-613 TGYQVIGTYTGNDGL
+613 TGYQIIGTSMSNDGL
-628 WYNGCSYSGEEK
+628 WYNGCGYGVDLK

-652 LDLPKMFIPDLLNDT
+652 LDLPKMYIPDLVDGLVE
-667 AADGYG
+667 DGYG
-673 RANQCEARL
+673 HGNTVEGRL
-682 ISGDGSYYFY
+682 ISGNGNYSFY
-692 APITAWACNPGTEF
+692 APISGWTYKPDAEYAEY
-706 WYSRYDTGSYF
+706 WYSSYNTGSYF
-717 NAKKLEQSLDEAKA
+717 SVKKLERGINDAKA
-731 EWESTGAKAEKT
+731 EWESTGVTGEKVDT
-743 DAGWRFVTHEGMSNT
+743 GCWRYVTHEGMSNT
-758 IVTLFDAP
+758 IVTLFAGP
-766 DGTCYE
+766 NNTTYE
-772 VTTHW
+772 VEIHW
-777 TFDGSTEENQ
+777 LFDGSTEENQ

-792 DRAVEGE
+792 DRAVEEE
-799 AVILQAMVNSF
+799 AVILQAMVKHFTINGG
-810 RTSKILFTDGSPN
+810 IYFTDGSSD
-823 GSESSDPAPDDTAFQ
+823 SESPADTAFLT
-838 ADLQLASN
+838 DLQLASN

-855 TDGMAVGGHDPKDS
+855 TDGMAVGGHDPKDA

-890 SGSAVPPGGGNPL
+890 SGSAVPPRGGNPL

-982 PASGESGS
+982 PAGGESGS

-1080 AEYSDMLTSDV
+1080 VEYSDMLTSDV

-1198 IQLRDDGRW
+1198 IQLKDDGRW
-1207 YGTELGTGWLCA
+1207 YGTELGTGW
-1219 IPKKEGLPPPF
+1219 
-1230 FAVFQRRA
+1230 
-1238 GKSTGTSQRYVV
+1238 

>member
-40 WLWLALAAFLLLP
+40 WLWLALAVFLLLP

-61 PVQAAPPKDYTL
+61 PVQAEPPKDYTL

-157 WKRDVSRADYAAM
+157 WKRDVARADYASL

-201 PRLLLPHERYDVQEL
+201 PRLLLPHEHYDVQEL

-336 LTAGCAISWGERAQ
+336 LTAGCAVSWGERAQ

-361 TVDILLYE
+361 TVDTLLYE
-369 APAFTDGFTDGTY
+369 APAFTDGFTDGAY
-382 PSFRTTTNTAGE
+382 PTFRTATNPAGE
-394 KYVTL
+394 KYVTMFNDL
-399 CDAWGSTS
+399 GYAL
-407 IYGPMEEYTLEKQS
+407 IYGPMEEYKLEKQS
-421 FYALFGSTKASPVD
+421 FYALFGNTRDASPVD
-435 DLIQNNKSAWSGHCE
+435 DLMQHNKSAWTGYCE
-450 EASDGQ
+450 EAKDSQ
-456 PNQVYLLKQKD
+456 PYQAYLLEQED
-467 GSVYLGLAGDYEE
+467 GTIYLGLSADYAE
-480 DGSEL
+480 DGSEC
-485 FCSVF
+485 FCMVY
-490 RLNEQVNP
+490 RLEKEDDT
-498 IYASMDDYAAACVED
+498 IYASMDDYAAERVAE

-527 DYASRSIEDTVAD
+527 EYASRSIEDTVAD
-540 VRVTQLEQADSL
+540 VRVTQLEFADSL

-571 KPTNEAGMQIDVIGG
+571 KPTNEAGAQINIVGG

-596 ENWTHYLT
+596 EHWTHYLT

-613 TGYQVIGTYTGNDGL
+613 TGYQIIGTYTGNDGL
-628 WYNGCSYSGEEK
+628 WYNGCSYGVDLK
-640 YYLHDFYVDYAG
+640 YYLHDFYIDYAG
-652 LDLPKMFIPDLLNDT
+652 LNEPKMYIPNLLN
-667 AADGYG
+667 AATDGYG

-810 RTSKILFTDGSPN
+810 RTSKILPTTDPVLD
-823 GSESSDPAPDDTAFQ
+823 DPAFK
-838 ADLQLASN
+838 ADLQLATN
-846 GGASWLSLN
+846 GGASWMYLSKN
-855 TDGMAVGGHDPKDS
+855 SAAVSDCNMRNVT
-869 APTVLLDT
+869 PTVKLDECSYALLNEEFTPDDGKQT
-877 CDYKEYDPSESSP
+877 
-890 SGSAVPPGGGNPL
+890 L
-903 ALCLSLSNSARFTFY
+903 TLWLSNNDSSHLAFY
-918 EGSDFML
+918 EGTNVML
-925 YQHGDTRY
+925 YQRDDARY
-933 YKVSSYG
+933 YKVSNFG
-940 DYATIFDAM
+940 DYATLYDAM
-949 LAWYNKT
+949 LAWFNSAQSGTVTSDASSATTTNAVSRDSLIKAADSYVDLGGYLWYTADGKFYRWHEGGSVETLRELPYNDVTDQPAIATLAVEYDQVALRWHIGGATTGTTMLELYGADGKRTMELDGSAPFAISGNTIVKLRSFPPTTGNLLLSTDGGKT
-956 PDKEATF
+956 W
-963 ESDLVLASNA
+963 
-973 ATVDILAFC
+973 
-982 PASGESGS
+982 SGLGDADWFYGSVTEDSSGS
-990 HAPLLTGYSVALDS
+990 TSYALADLTIRDGYVYTTAVYD
-1004 YEYKPIDKPKNLDG
+1004 IDHQK
-1018 LDSVELWPH
+1018 
-1027 NAQATC
+1027 
-1033 LIFYK
+1033 
-1038 GTNTVK
+1038 
-1044 YVSGKSERYY
+1044 
-1054 RAVGD
+1054 
-1059 FSIVDNDGRTLY
+1059 
-1071 DLMRVWYDT
+1071 
-1080 AEYSDMLTSDV
+1080 TSDPL
-1091 RAQSKSFSWQEA
+1091 
-1103 AQNWANA
+1103 
-1110 YYGTQKEVTSG
+1110 VTHS
-1121 SIYKFTWL
+1121 
-1129 NVTVNPAEETTQ
+1129 
-1141 AKRKAGEIDDN
+1141 
-1152 TYCFAVRVEF
+1152 VRV
-1162 TAESANALQSA
+1162 NL
-1173 MAGNTVKCENPAA
+1173 K
-1186 PKDAYEFYRCCT
+1186 
-1198 IQLRDDGRW
+1198 
-1207 YGTELGTGWLCA
+1207 TGAQEILD
-1219 IPKKEGLPPPF
+1219 
-1230 FAVFQRRA
+1230 
-1238 GKSTGTSQRYVV
+1238 

>member
-53 VDFSVKNA
+53 VDFSGKHA
-61 PVQAAPPKDYTL
+61 PVQAARPKDYTL

-95 SGQSPAQV
+95 SGQSPAAV

-135 GAAAFLLYQGVS
+135 GAAAFLLYQGIS

-192 TPAVTGLLR
+192 TPAVTGLLC

-336 LTAGCAISWGERAQ
+336 LTAGCATSWGSRDASTA
-350 KNDDPFADKSY
+350 PFDGSRYNPMFVFGNSELTTGKDFRPLYYVSDGNGFSVQLSQGNGAKSVALTY
-361 TVDILLYE
+361 GSTVAVYMPLESVTLTQE
-369 APAFTDGFTDGTY
+369 NFDGTLLPDLDTLRGDNKAAWRVQLPDNFDDHDPEASPNLVFLLEQEDGTLYLCIGYHFEGGDAFPEDTDRIRWVYRLEKEDDTLY
-382 PSFRTTTNTAGE
+382 PSM
-394 KYVTL
+394 
-399 CDAWGSTS
+399 DA
-407 IYGPMEEYTLEKQS
+407 
-421 FYALFGSTKASPVD
+421 
-435 DLIQNNKSAWSGHCE
+435 
-450 EASDGQ
+450 
-456 PNQVYLLKQKD
+456 
-467 GSVYLGLAGDYEE
+467 
-480 DGSEL
+480 
-485 FCSVF
+485 
-490 RLNEQVNP
+490 
-498 IYASMDDYAAACVED
+498 YAAAQVEK
-513 LKKGTMTYSVSENN
+513 LKKSTMSYCTSEDGN
-527 DYASRSIEDTVAD
+527 YASQVAEDTVAD
-540 VRVTQLEQADSL
+540 VRVTQLEFADSL

-604 VLHYTYGEK
+604 VLHYTSGEK
-613 TGYQVIGTYTGNDGL
+613 TGYQIIGTYTGNDGL

-652 LDLPKMFIPDLLNDT
+652 LDLPKMFIPNLLNDT

-799 AVILQAMVNSF
+799 AEVLRAMVRSF
-810 RTSKILFTDGSPN
+810 TVNWDADAAA
-823 GSESSDPAPDDTAFQ
+823 DPALDDSDFQ

-846 GGASWLSLN
+846 GGAAWMFLYRDNAAITDRDMLNVTPTVRLDECSYALLHDKFTPADGARSLTLWLSNNDSSHLAFFEG
-855 TDGMAVGGHDPKDS
+855 TDI
-869 APTVLLDT
+869 
-877 CDYKEYDPSESSP
+877 
-890 SGSAVPPGGGNPL
+890 
-903 ALCLSLSNSARFTFY
+903 
-918 EGSDFML
+918 ML
-925 YQHGDTRY
+925 YQRDDAYY
-933 YKVSSYG
+933 YKVSDYG
-940 DYATIFDAM
+940 DYATLYDAM
-949 LAWYNKT
+949 LAWFNSAQSGT
-956 PDKEATF
+956 EPSDASSATTT
-963 ESDLVLASNA
+963 NA
-973 ATVDILAFC
+973 VSRDSLIKAA
-982 PASGESGS
+982 
-990 HAPLLTGYSVALDS
+990 DS
-1004 YEYKPIDKPKNLDG
+1004 YVDLGGYLWYTAGGKFCRWHEGGSVETIDTLPIDYLNDAPVSASLSTQDNRILMSYHIGGATMGTYVTELYNSDGEQYVKIDGYESIAFDNHGNIVKTLQFPPAQNNLSISYD
-1018 LDSVELWPH
+1018 
-1027 NAQATC
+1027 
-1033 LIFYK
+1033 
-1038 GTNTVK
+1038 
-1044 YVSGKSERYY
+1044 SGKTWTSIGDADYFYGSVTEDGSSISYFPGALEIRDGYVY
-1054 RAVGD
+1054 TTAV
-1059 FSIVDNDGRTLY
+1059 Y
-1071 DLMRVWYDT
+1071 DIDHQK
-1080 AEYSDMLTSDV
+1080 TSDPL
-1091 RAQSKSFSWQEA
+1091 
-1103 AQNWANA
+1103 
-1110 YYGTQKEVTSG
+1110 VTHS
-1121 SIYKFTWL
+1121 
-1129 NVTVNPAEETTQ
+1129 
-1141 AKRKAGEIDDN
+1141 
-1152 TYCFAVRVEF
+1152 VRV
-1162 TAESANALQSA
+1162 NL
-1173 MAGNTVKCENPAA
+1173 K
-1186 PKDAYEFYRCCT
+1186 
-1198 IQLRDDGRW
+1198 
-1207 YGTELGTGWLCA
+1207 TGAQEILD
-1219 IPKKEGLPPPF
+1219 
-1230 FAVFQRRA
+1230 
-1238 GKSTGTSQRYVV
+1238 

>member
-135 GAAAFLLYQGVS
+135 GAAAFLLYQGIS
-147 YALFRRTVRR
+147 YAHFRRTVRR

-308 RLKRRITNVLGAQKK
+308 RLKRRITNVLGVQKK
-323 RGLGVVALVLALT
+323 RGLGIVALVLALT
-336 LTAGCAISWGERAQ
+336 LTAGCAVSWGERAQ

-361 TVDILLYE
+361 TVDTLLYE
-369 APAFTDGFTDGTY
+369 APGFTDGFTDGAY
-382 PSFRTTTNTAGE
+382 PTFRTATNPAGE
-394 KYVTL
+394 KYVTMFNDL
-399 CDAWGSTS
+399 GYAL
-407 IYGPMEEYTLEKQS
+407 IYGPMEEYKLEKQS
-421 FYALFGSTKASPVD
+421 FYALFGNTRDASPVD
-435 DLIQNNKSAWSGHCE
+435 DLMQHNKSAWTGYCE
-450 EASDGQ
+450 EAKDSQ
-456 PNQVYLLKQKD
+456 PYQAYLLEQED
-467 GSVYLGLAGDYEE
+467 GTIYLGLSADYAE
-480 DGSEL
+480 DGSEC
-485 FCSVF
+485 FCMVY
-490 RLNEQVNP
+490 RLNEQINP

-527 DYASRSIEDTVAD
+527 EYASRSIEDTVAD
-540 VRVTQLEQADSL
+540 VRVTQLEQGDSL

-571 KPTNEAGMQIDVIGG
+571 KPTNEAGVQIDVIGG

-596 ENWTHYLT
+596 EHWTHYLT

-613 TGYQVIGTYTGNDGL
+613 TGYQIIGTYTGNDGL
-628 WYNGCSYSGEEK
+628 WYNGCNYSGEEK
-640 YYLHDFYVDYAG
+640 YYLHDFYIDYAG
-652 LDLPKMFIPDLLNDT
+652 LDLPKMFIPNLLN
-667 AADGYG
+667 AATDGYG

-810 RTSKILFTDGSPN
+810 RTSKILPTTDPVLD
-823 GSESSDPAPDDTAFQ
+823 DPAFK
-838 ADLQLASN
+838 ADLQLATN
-846 GGASWLSLN
+846 GGASWMYLSKN
-855 TDGMAVGGHDPKDS
+855 SAAVSDCNMRNVT
-869 APTVLLDT
+869 PTVKLDECSYALLNEEFTPDDGKQT
-877 CDYKEYDPSESSP
+877 
-890 SGSAVPPGGGNPL
+890 L
-903 ALCLSLSNSARFTFY
+903 TLWLSNNDSSHLAFY
-918 EGSDFML
+918 EGTNVML
-925 YQHGDTRY
+925 YQRDDARY
-933 YKVSSYG
+933 YKVSNFG
-940 DYATIFDAM
+940 DYATLYDAM
-949 LAWYNKT
+949 LAWFNSAQSGT
-956 PDKEATF
+956 EP
-963 ESDLVLASNA
+963 SDASSTTTTNA
-973 ATVDILAFC
+973 VSRDSLIKAA
-982 PASGESGS
+982 
-990 HAPLLTGYSVALDS
+990 DS
-1004 YEYKPIDKPKNLDG
+1004 YVDLGGYLWYTAGGKFCRWREG
-1018 LDSVELWPH
+1018 GSVETVCDLPLDYDTPVSASLSTQDDRILMNYH
-1027 NAQATC
+1027 IGGATMGSF
-1033 LIFYK
+1033 I
-1038 GTNTVK
+1038 T
-1044 YVSGKSERYY
+1044 
-1054 RAVGD
+1054 D
-1059 FSIVDNDGRTLY
+1059 LY
-1071 DLMRVWYDT
+1071 DTDGKKLSSINGYNAIAISGDIIVMTDHFMPTPNNMSISYDCGKT
-1080 AEYSDMLTSDV
+1080 FTEFGDKDWFYGSALTED
-1091 RAQSKSFSWQEA
+1091 
-1103 AQNWANA
+1103 
-1110 YYGTQKEVTSG
+1110 GTYVTSVSSSLEIRDG
-1121 SIYKFTWL
+1121 YVYTTAVYDINHEKSDDPL
-1129 NVTVNPAEETTQ
+1129 VTH
-1141 AKRKAGEIDDN
+1141 
-1152 TYCFAVRVEF
+1152 AVRI
-1162 TAESANALQSA
+1162 SI
-1173 MAGNTVKCENPAA
+1173 K
-1186 PKDAYEFYRCCT
+1186 
-1198 IQLRDDGRW
+1198 
-1207 YGTELGTGWLCA
+1207 TGAQEILD
-1219 IPKKEGLPPPF
+1219 
-1230 FAVFQRRA
+1230 
-1238 GKSTGTSQRYVV
+1238 

>member
-73 FVGTDKTAI
+73 FVGTDKTTI

-95 SGQSPAQV
+95 SGQSPAAV

-201 PRLLLPHERYDVQEL
+201 PRLLLPHEHYDVQEL

-336 LTAGCAISWGERAQ
+336 LTAGCAVSWGERAQTQ

-369 APAFTDGFTDGTY
+369 APGFTDGFTDGAY
-382 PSFRTTTNTAGE
+382 PTFRTATNPAGE
-394 KYVTL
+394 KYVTMFNDL
-399 CDAWGSTS
+399 GYAL
-407 IYGPMEEYTLEKQS
+407 IYGPMEEYKLEKQS
-421 FYALFGSTKASPVD
+421 FYALFGNTRDASPVD
-435 DLIQNNKSAWSGHCE
+435 DLMQHNKSAWTGYCE
-450 EASDGQ
+450 EAKDSQ
-456 PNQVYLLKQKD
+456 PYQTYLLEQED
-467 GSVYLGLAGDYEE
+467 GTIYLGLSADYAE
-480 DGSEL
+480 DGSEC
-485 FCSVF
+485 FCMVY
-490 RLNEQVNP
+490 RLEKEDDT
-498 IYASMDDYAAACVED
+498 IYASMDDYAAERVAE

-527 DYASRSIEDTVAD
+527 EYASRSIEDTVAD

-571 KPTNEAGMQIDVIGG
+571 KPTNEAGVQIDVIGG

-604 VLHYTYGEK
+604 VLHYTSGEK
-613 TGYQVIGTYTGNDGL
+613 TGYQIIGTSMSNDGL
-628 WYNGCSYSGEEK
+628 WYNGCSYGVDLK
-640 YYLHDFYVDYAG
+640 YYLHDFYIDYAG
-652 LDLPKMFIPDLLNDT
+652 LDLPRYQIGALYHFT
-667 AADGYG
+667 DGYG
-673 RANQCEARL
+673 NDLTPDGRVQ
-682 ISGDGSYYFY
+682 SGDGWYFY
-692 APITAWACNPGTEF
+692 LPNTGTWNASLEEPLWESAYGTKSTFVVKSFSTDASDAADYFKRDGWNVEDVDGQSVYTKTNGGQHARIRLYDRTDGGHYEVQTF
-706 WYSRYDTGSYF
+706 WYDG
-717 NAKKLEQSLDEAKA
+717 QS
-731 EWESTGAKAEKT
+731 TQ
-743 DAGWRFVTHEGMSNT
+743 
-758 IVTLFDAP
+758 
-766 DGTCYE
+766 
-772 VTTHW
+772 
-777 TFDGSTEENQ
+777 ENQ
-787 WGWNR
+787 WGWSAAR
-792 DRAVEGE
+792 QTEGE
-799 AVILQAMVNSF
+799 RDLLEQMAKTFTVSDAMKKAYSPSF
-810 RTSKILFTDGSPN
+810 PADIALVSSGGGIDSIVYYASAN
-823 GSESSDPAPDDTAFQ
+823 SSDHRSVSLVDGESALHLSDFTYKKLPDTTRVPEGRYI
-838 ADLQLASN
+838 QLWPENSN
-846 GGASWLSLN
+846 QS
-855 TDGMAVGGHDPKDS
+855 
-869 APTVLLDT
+869 
-877 CDYKEYDPSESSP
+877 YFE
-890 SGSAVPPGGGNPL
+890 
-903 ALCLSLSNSARFTFY
+903 FY
-918 EGSDFML
+918 EGSNIVRYVLTKDGSVCYEASGDFGK
-925 YQHGDTRY
+925 HE
-933 YKVSSYG
+933 
-940 DYATIFDAM
+940 TIFDAM
-949 LAWYNKT
+949 LAW
-956 PDKEATF
+956 F
-963 ESDLVLASNA
+963 E
-973 ATVDILAFC
+973 
-982 PASGESGS
+982 
-990 HAPLLTGYSVALDS
+990 
-1004 YEYKPIDKPKNLDG
+1004 
-1018 LDSVELWPH
+1018 
-1027 NAQATC
+1027 
-1033 LIFYK
+1033 
-1038 GTNTVK
+1038 
-1044 YVSGKSERYY
+1044 
-1054 RAVGD
+1054 
-1059 FSIVDNDGRTLY
+1059 
-1071 DLMRVWYDT
+1071 
-1080 AEYSDMLTSDV
+1080 
-1091 RAQSKSFSWQEA
+1091 EA
-1103 AQNWANA
+1103 AAN
-1110 YYGTQKEVTSG
+1110 E
-1121 SIYKFTWL
+1121 
-1129 NVTVNPAEETTQ
+1129 
-1141 AKRKAGEIDDN
+1141 D
-1152 TYCFAVRVEF
+1152 
-1162 TAESANALQSA
+1162 AESANAVIK
-1173 MAGNTVKCENPAA
+1173 NTVLNRDVLIQSSGSHVDFGGFLWYTAGGELRRYRSGVIETVDTLPIDYLNDTPVNASLSTQDDRLLMSYHIGGATSGSFVTDLYGVDGKKIASIGGYNSIAISGDTVVKTLQFPPAA
-1186 PKDAYEFYRCCT
+1186 NNLYISYDCGGTFTPLGDKDWYYGAVKEDDSGVTYMSAELE
-1198 IQLRDDGRW
+1198 IRDGYVYTHAVYDVFHDKTSDPLVTHSVRVN
-1207 YGTELGTGWLCA
+1207 LKTGAQEILD
-1219 IPKKEGLPPPF
+1219 
-1230 FAVFQRRA
+1230 
-1238 GKSTGTSQRYVV
+1238 

>member
-95 SGQSPAQV
+95 SGQSPAAV

-135 GAAAFLLYQGVS
+135 GAAAFLLYQGIS

-192 TPAVTGLLR
+192 TPAVTGLLC

-323 RGLGVVALVLALT
+323 RGLGIVALVLALT
-336 LTAGCAISWGERAQ
+336 LTAGCATSWGSRDASTA
-350 KNDDPFADKSY
+350 PFDGSRYNPMFVFGNSELTTGKDFRPLYYVSDGNGFSVQLSQGNGAKSVALTY
-361 TVDILLYE
+361 GSTVAVYMPLESVTLTQE
-369 APAFTDGFTDGTY
+369 NFDGTLLPDLDTLRGDNKAAWRVQLPDNFDDHDPEASPNLVFLLEQEDGTLYLCIGYHFEGGDAFPEDTDRIRWVYRLEKEDDTLY
-382 PSFRTTTNTAGE
+382 PSM
-394 KYVTL
+394 
-399 CDAWGSTS
+399 DA
-407 IYGPMEEYTLEKQS
+407 
-421 FYALFGSTKASPVD
+421 
-435 DLIQNNKSAWSGHCE
+435 
-450 EASDGQ
+450 
-456 PNQVYLLKQKD
+456 
-467 GSVYLGLAGDYEE
+467 
-480 DGSEL
+480 
-485 FCSVF
+485 
-490 RLNEQVNP
+490 
-498 IYASMDDYAAACVED
+498 YAAAQVEK
-513 LKKGTMTYSVSENN
+513 LKKSTMSYCTSEDGN
-527 DYASRSIEDTVAD
+527 YASQVAEDTVAD

-571 KPTNEAGMQIDVIGG
+571 KPTNEAGVEIEPVGG
-586 QELTDDGYLN
+586 QYVTDDGYLR
-596 ENWTHYLT
+596 ESWTHYLT
-604 VLHYTYGEK
+604 VLRYTYGEK

-628 WYNGCSYSGEEK
+628 WYDGCSYSGEEK
-640 YYLHDFYVDYAG
+640 YYLHDFYIDYAG
-652 LDLPKMFIPDLLNDT
+652 LDLPKMFIPNLLN
-667 AADGYG
+667 AATDGYG

-799 AVILQAMVNSF
+799 AEVLRAMVRSF
-810 RTSKILFTDGSPN
+810 TVNWDADAAA
-823 GSESSDPAPDDTAFQ
+823 DPALDDSDFQ

-846 GGASWLSLN
+846 GGAAWMFLYRDNAAITDRDMLNVTPTVRLDECSYALLHDKFTPADGARSLTLWLSNNDSSHLAFFEG
-855 TDGMAVGGHDPKDS
+855 TDI
-869 APTVLLDT
+869 
-877 CDYKEYDPSESSP
+877 
-890 SGSAVPPGGGNPL
+890 
-903 ALCLSLSNSARFTFY
+903 
-918 EGSDFML
+918 ML
-925 YQHGDTRY
+925 YQRDDAYY
-933 YKVSSYG
+933 YKVSDYG
-940 DYATIFDAM
+940 DYATLYDAM
-949 LAWYNKT
+949 LAWFNSAQSGT
-956 PDKEATF
+956 EPSDASSATTT
-963 ESDLVLASNA
+963 NA
-973 ATVDILAFC
+973 VSRDSLIKAA
-982 PASGESGS
+982 
-990 HAPLLTGYSVALDS
+990 DS
-1004 YEYKPIDKPKNLDG
+1004 YVDLGGYLWYTAGGKFCRWHEGGSVETIDTLPIDYLNDAPVSASLSTQDNRILMSYHIGGATMGTYVTELYNSDGEQYVKIDGYESIAFDNHGNIVKTLQFPPAQNNLSISYD
-1018 LDSVELWPH
+1018 
-1027 NAQATC
+1027 
-1033 LIFYK
+1033 
-1038 GTNTVK
+1038 
-1044 YVSGKSERYY
+1044 SGKTWTSIGDADYFYGSVTEDGSSISYFPGALEIRDGYVY
-1054 RAVGD
+1054 TTAV
-1059 FSIVDNDGRTLY
+1059 Y
-1071 DLMRVWYDT
+1071 DIDHQK
-1080 AEYSDMLTSDV
+1080 TSDPL
-1091 RAQSKSFSWQEA
+1091 
-1103 AQNWANA
+1103 
-1110 YYGTQKEVTSG
+1110 VTH
-1121 SIYKFTWL
+1121 
-1129 NVTVNPAEETTQ
+1129 
-1141 AKRKAGEIDDN
+1141 
-1152 TYCFAVRVEF
+1152 AVRI
-1162 TAESANALQSA
+1162 SI
-1173 MAGNTVKCENPAA
+1173 K
-1186 PKDAYEFYRCCT
+1186 
-1198 IQLRDDGRW
+1198 
-1207 YGTELGTGWLCA
+1207 TGAQEILD
-1219 IPKKEGLPPPF
+1219 
-1230 FAVFQRRA
+1230 
-1238 GKSTGTSQRYVV
+1238 

>member
-40 WLWLALAAFLLLP
+40 WLWLAMAAFLLLP

-135 GAAAFLLYQGVS
+135 GAAAFLLYQGIS
-147 YALFRRTVRR
+147 YAHFRRTVRR

-170 LSDTARDLGV
+170 LSNTARDLGV

-323 RGLGVVALVLALT
+323 RGLGIVALVLALT
-336 LTAGCAISWGERAQ
+336 LTAGCAVSWGERAQ

-361 TVDILLYE
+361 TVDTLLYE
-369 APAFTDGFTDGTY
+369 APGFTDGFTDGAY
-382 PSFRTTTNTAGE
+382 PTFRTATNPAGE
-394 KYVTL
+394 KYVTMFNDL
-399 CDAWGSTS
+399 GYAL
-407 IYGPMEEYTLEKQS
+407 IYGPMEEYKLEKQS
-421 FYALFGSTKASPVD
+421 FYALFGNTRDASPVD
-435 DLIQNNKSAWSGHCE
+435 DLMQHNKSAWTGYCE
-450 EASDGQ
+450 EAKDSQ
-456 PNQVYLLKQKD
+456 PYQAYLLEQED
-467 GSVYLGLAGDYEE
+467 GTIYLGLSADYAE
-480 DGSEL
+480 DGSEC
-485 FCSVF
+485 FCMVY
-490 RLNEQVNP
+490 RLEKEDDT
-498 IYASMDDYAAACVED
+498 IYPSMDDYAAACVED

-540 VRVTQLEQADSL
+540 VRVTRLEQGDSL

-571 KPTNEAGMQIDVIGG
+571 KPTNEAGVQIDVIGG

-596 ENWTHYLT
+596 EHWTHYLT

-613 TGYQVIGTYTGNDGL
+613 TGYQIIGTSMSNDGL
-628 WYNGCSYSGEEK
+628 WYNGCGYGVDLK

-652 LDLPKMFIPDLLNDT
+652 LDLPKMYIPNLVDGLVE
-667 AADGYG
+667 DGYG
-673 RANQCEARL
+673 HGNSVEGRL
-682 ISGDGSYYFY
+682 ISGNGNYRFY
-692 APITAWACNPGTEF
+692 APISGWTYKPDAKYAEY
-706 WYSRYDTGSYF
+706 WYSSYNTGSYF
-717 NAKKLEQSLDEAKA
+717 SVTEVDHSLYDEKP
-731 EWESTGAKAEKT
+731 EWESAGYTAEWI
-743 DAGWRFVTHEGMSNT
+743 DESCRFVTHEGMSNT
-758 IVTLFDAP
+758 VVTLFNGP
-766 DGTCYE
+766 NNTCYIVE
-772 VTTHW
+772 IHW
-777 TFDGSTEENQ
+777 LFDGSTEENQ

-792 DRAVEGE
+792 DRAVEEE

-810 RTSKILFTDGSPN
+810 RTSKILPTTDPVLD
-823 GSESSDPAPDDTAFQ
+823 DPAFK
-838 ADLQLASN
+838 ADLQLATN
-846 GGASWLSLN
+846 GGASWMYLSKNSAAVSDCNMRNVSPAVKLDECSYTLLN
-855 TDGMAVGGHDPKDS
+855 KDFTPADG
-869 APTVLLDT
+869 TQVLELW
-877 CDYKEYDPSESSP
+877 
-890 SGSAVPPGGGNPL
+890 
-903 ALCLSLSNSARFTFY
+903 LSNNDDSHFAFY
-918 EGSDFML
+918 EGTNVML
-925 YQHGDTRY
+925 YQRDDARY
-933 YKVSSYG
+933 YKVSNFG
-940 DYATIFDAM
+940 DYATLYNAM
-949 LAWYNKT
+949 LAWFNSAQSGT
-956 PDKEATF
+956 EPSDASSATTT
-963 ESDLVLASNA
+963 NA
-973 ATVDILAFC
+973 VSRDSLIKAA
-982 PASGESGS
+982 
-990 HAPLLTGYSVALDS
+990 DS
-1004 YEYKPIDKPKNLDG
+1004 YVDLGGYLWYTAGGKFCRWHEG
-1018 LDSVELWPH
+1018 GSVE
-1027 NAQATC
+1027 
-1033 LIFYK
+1033 
-1038 GTNTVK
+1038 TVCDLPLD
-1044 YVSGKSERYY
+1044 YDTPVSASL
-1054 RAVGD
+1054 
-1059 FSIVDNDGRTLY
+1059 STQDNRILMNYHIGGAIMGSFITDLY
-1071 DLMRVWYDT
+1071 DTDGKKLSSINGYNAIAISGDIIVMTDYFMPTPNNMSISYDCGKT
-1080 AEYSDMLTSDV
+1080 FTEFGDKDWFYGSALTED
-1091 RAQSKSFSWQEA
+1091 
-1103 AQNWANA
+1103 
-1110 YYGTQKEVTSG
+1110 GTYVTSVNSSLEIRDG
-1121 SIYKFTWL
+1121 YVYTTAVYDINHEKSDDPL
-1129 NVTVNPAEETTQ
+1129 VTH
-1141 AKRKAGEIDDN
+1141 
-1152 TYCFAVRVEF
+1152 AVRI
-1162 TAESANALQSA
+1162 SI
-1173 MAGNTVKCENPAA
+1173 K
-1186 PKDAYEFYRCCT
+1186 
-1198 IQLRDDGRW
+1198 
-1207 YGTELGTGWLCA
+1207 TGAQEILD
-1219 IPKKEGLPPPF
+1219 
-1230 FAVFQRRA
+1230 
-1238 GKSTGTSQRYVV
+1238 

>member
-40 WLWLALAAFLLLP
+40 WLWLALAVFLLLP

-73 FVGTDKTAI
+73 FVGTDKTTI

-279 AAYSRTLLAAVQS
+279 AAYSQTLLAAVQS

-336 LTAGCAISWGERAQ
+336 LTAGCAVSWGERAQ

-361 TVDILLYE
+361 TVDTLLYE
-369 APAFTDGFTDGTY
+369 APGFTDGAY
-382 PSFRTTTNTAGE
+382 PTFRTATNPAGE
-394 KYVTL
+394 KYVTMFNDL
-399 CDAWGSTS
+399 GYAL
-407 IYGPMEEYTLEKQS
+407 IYGPMEEYKLEKQS
-421 FYALFGSTKASPVD
+421 FYALFGNTRDASPVD
-435 DLIQNNKSAWSGHCE
+435 DLMQHNKSAWTGYCE
-450 EASDGQ
+450 EAKDSQPYQAYLFEQEDGTI
-456 PNQVYLLKQKD
+456 
-467 GSVYLGLAGDYEE
+467 YLGLSADYAE
-480 DGSEL
+480 DGSEC
-485 FCSVF
+485 FCMVY
-490 RLNEQVNP
+490 RLEKEDDT
-498 IYASMDDYAAACVED
+498 IYASMDDYAAERVAE

-527 DYASRSIEDTVAD
+527 EYASRSIEDTVAD

-571 KPTNEAGMQIDVIGG
+571 KPTNEAGAQINIVGG

-604 VLHYTYGEK
+604 VLHYTSGEQ

-758 IVTLFDAP
+758 IVTLFAGP
-766 DGTCYE
+766 NNTTYE
-772 VTTHW
+772 VEIHW
-777 TFDGSTEENQ
+777 LFDGSTEENQ

-799 AVILQAMVNSF
+799 AEVLRAMVRSF
-810 RTSKILFTDGSPN
+810 TVNWDADAAA
-823 GSESSDPAPDDTAFQ
+823 DPAPDDTAFQ

-855 TDGMAVGGHDPKDS
+855 TDGMAVGGHDPKDA

-877 CDYKEYDPSESSP
+877 CDYREYDPSESSP
-890 SGSAVPPGGGNPL
+890 SGSAVPPDGGNPL

-982 PASGESGS
+982 PAGGESGS

-1004 YEYKPIDKPKNLDG
+1004 YEYKPIDKPKKLDG

-1207 YGTELGTGWLCA
+1207 YGTELGTGW
-1219 IPKKEGLPPPF
+1219 
-1230 FAVFQRRA
+1230 
-1238 GKSTGTSQRYVV
+1238 

>member
-40 WLWLALAAFLLLP
+40 WLWLALAVFLLLP

-95 SGQSPAQV
+95 SGQSPAAV

-117 KTTRYIPVTTILF
+117 KMTRYIPVTTILF

-201 PRLLLPHERYDVQEL
+201 PRLLLPHEHYDVQEL

-323 RGLGVVALVLALT
+323 RGLGIVALVLALT
-336 LTAGCAISWGERAQ
+336 LTAGCAVSWDERAQ
-350 KNDDPFADKSY
+350 KNGDPFADKSY
-361 TVDILLYE
+361 TVDTLLYE
-369 APAFTDGFTDGTY
+369 APGFTDGFTDGAY
-382 PSFRTTTNTAGE
+382 PTFRTATNPAGE
-394 KYVTL
+394 KYVTMFNDL
-399 CDAWGSTS
+399 GYAL
-407 IYGPMEEYTLEKQS
+407 IYGPMEEYKLEKQS
-421 FYALFGSTKASPVD
+421 FYALFGNTRDASPVD
-435 DLIQNNKSAWSGHCE
+435 DLMQHNKSAWTGYCE
-450 EASDGQ
+450 EAKDSQ
-456 PNQVYLLKQKD
+456 PYQAYLLEQED
-467 GSVYLGLAGDYEE
+467 GTIYLGLSADYAE
-480 DGSEL
+480 DGSEC
-485 FCSVF
+485 FCMVY
-490 RLNEQVNP
+490 RLNEQINP
-498 IYASMDDYAAACVED
+498 IYASMDDYAAERVAD
-513 LKKGTMTYSVSENN
+513 LKKSMMTYSVSENN

-540 VRVTQLEQADSL
+540 VRVTQLEQGDSL

-571 KPTNEAGMQIDVIGG
+571 KPTNEAGVEIEPVGG

-604 VLHYTYGEK
+604 VLHYTSGD
-613 TGYQVIGTYTGNDGL
+613 TIGYQILGTSMSNDGL
-628 WYNGCSYSGEEK
+628 WYNGCGYGVDLK

-652 LDLPKMFIPDLLNDT
+652 LDLPKMYIPNLVDGLVE
-667 AADGYG
+667 DGYG
-673 RANQCEARL
+673 HGNSVEGRL
-682 ISGDGSYYFY
+682 ISGNGNYRFY
-692 APITAWACNPGTEF
+692 APISGWTYKPDAKYAEY
-706 WYSRYDTGSYF
+706 WYSSYNTGSYF
-717 NAKKLEQSLDEAKA
+717 SVKKLERGINDAKA
-731 EWESTGAKAEKT
+731 EWESTGVTGEKVDT
-743 DAGWRFVTHEGMSNT
+743 GCWRYVTHEGMSNT
-758 IVTLFDAP
+758 IVTLFAGP
-766 DGTCYE
+766 NNTTYE
-772 VTTHW
+772 VEIHW
-777 TFDGSTEENQ
+777 LFDGSTEENQ

-792 DRAVEGE
+792 DRAVEEE
-799 AVILQAMVNSF
+799 AVILQAMVKHFTINGG
-810 RTSKILFTDGSPN
+810 IYFTDGSSD
-823 GSESSDPAPDDTAFQ
+823 SESPADTAFLT
-838 ADLQLASN
+838 DLQLASN
-846 GGASWLSLN
+846 GGTSWLSLN
-855 TDGMAVGGHDPKDS
+855 TDGMAVGGHDPKDA

-890 SGSAVPPGGGNPL
+890 SGSAVPPRGGNPL

-982 PASGESGS
+982 PAGGESGS

-1207 YGTELGTGWLCA
+1207 YGTELGTGW
-1219 IPKKEGLPPPF
+1219 
-1230 FAVFQRRA
+1230 
-1238 GKSTGTSQRYVV
+1238 

>member
-40 WLWLALAAFLLLP
+40 WLWLALAVFLLLP

-73 FVGTDKTAI
+73 FVGTDKTTI

-157 WKRDVSRADYAAM
+157 WKRDVARADYAAM

-336 LTAGCAISWGERAQ
+336 LTAGCAVGWGERAQ

-361 TVDILLYE
+361 TVDTLLYE
-369 APAFTDGFTDGTY
+369 APGFTDGFTDGAY
-382 PSFRTTTNTAGE
+382 PTFRTATNPAGE
-394 KYVTL
+394 KYVTMFNDL
-399 CDAWGSTS
+399 GYAL
-407 IYGPMEEYTLEKQS
+407 IYGPMEEYKLEKQS
-421 FYALFGSTKASPVD
+421 FYALFGNTRDASPVD
-435 DLIQNNKSAWSGHCE
+435 DLMQHNKSAWTGYCE
-450 EASDGQ
+450 EAKDSQ
-456 PNQVYLLKQKD
+456 PYQAYLLEQED
-467 GSVYLGLAGDYEE
+467 GTIYLGLSADYAE
-480 DGSEL
+480 DGSEC
-485 FCSVF
+485 FCMVY
-490 RLNEQVNP
+490 RLEKEDDT

-527 DYASRSIEDTVAD
+527 EYASRSIEDTVAD
-540 VRVTQLEQADSL
+540 VRVTQLEFADSL

-571 KPTNEAGMQIDVIGG
+571 KPTNEAGAQINIVGG

-604 VLHYTYGEK
+604 VLHYTSGEK

-652 LDLPKMFIPDLLNDT
+652 LDLPKMFIPNLLNDT

-717 NAKKLEQSLDEAKA
+717 NAKKLERSLDEAKA

-792 DRAVEGE
+792 DRAVESE
-799 AVILQAMVNSF
+799 AEVLRAMVRSF
-810 RTSKILFTDGSPN
+810 TVNWDADAAA
-823 GSESSDPAPDDTAFQ
+823 DPALDDSDFQ

-846 GGASWLSLN
+846 GGAAWMYLSKNSAAVSDCNMRNVTPTVKLDECSYALLNEEFTPDDGKQTLTLWLSN
-855 TDGMAVGGHDPKDS
+855 NDS
-869 APTVLLDT
+869 
-877 CDYKEYDPSESSP
+877 SH
-890 SGSAVPPGGGNPL
+890 L
-903 ALCLSLSNSARFTFY
+903 AFY
-918 EGSDFML
+918 EGTNVML
-925 YQHGDTRY
+925 YQRDDARY
-933 YKVSSYG
+933 YKVSNFG
-940 DYATIFDAM
+940 DYATLYDAM
-949 LAWYNKT
+949 LAWFNSAQSGT
-956 PDKEATF
+956 EPSDASSATTANAV
-963 ESDLVLASNA
+963 SRDSLIKAADSYVDLGGYLWYTAGGKLYRWREGGSVEVLHDLPVNDVTDT
-973 ATVDILAFC
+973 TVDATLSVVSDQVALRYYIGGGIMGSFVTELYGADGKQS
-982 PASGESGS
+982 ATLYGYESIAISGS
-990 HAPLLTGYSVALDS
+990 TIVETTKFPPTVNNLRLSTDGGKTWTSIGDADYFYGSVTEDGSSISYFPGALEIRDGYVYTTAVYD
-1004 YEYKPIDKPKNLDG
+1004 IDHQK
-1018 LDSVELWPH
+1018 
-1027 NAQATC
+1027 
-1033 LIFYK
+1033 
-1038 GTNTVK
+1038 
-1044 YVSGKSERYY
+1044 
-1054 RAVGD
+1054 
-1059 FSIVDNDGRTLY
+1059 
-1071 DLMRVWYDT
+1071 
-1080 AEYSDMLTSDV
+1080 TSDPL
-1091 RAQSKSFSWQEA
+1091 
-1103 AQNWANA
+1103 
-1110 YYGTQKEVTSG
+1110 VTHS
-1121 SIYKFTWL
+1121 
-1129 NVTVNPAEETTQ
+1129 
-1141 AKRKAGEIDDN
+1141 
-1152 TYCFAVRVEF
+1152 VRV
-1162 TAESANALQSA
+1162 NL
-1173 MAGNTVKCENPAA
+1173 K
-1186 PKDAYEFYRCCT
+1186 
-1198 IQLRDDGRW
+1198 
-1207 YGTELGTGWLCA
+1207 TGAQEILN
-1219 IPKKEGLPPPF
+1219 
-1230 FAVFQRRA
+1230 
-1238 GKSTGTSQRYVV
+1238 

>member
-40 WLWLALAAFLLLP
+40 WLWLALAVFLLLP

-61 PVQAAPPKDYTL
+61 PVQAEPPKDYTL

-157 WKRDVSRADYAAM
+157 WKRDVSRADYASL

-201 PRLLLPHERYDVQEL
+201 PRLLLPHEHYDVQEL

-323 RGLGVVALVLALT
+323 RGFGVVALVLALT
-336 LTAGCAISWGERAQ
+336 LTAGCAVSWGERAQ

-361 TVDILLYE
+361 TVDTLLYE
-369 APAFTDGFTDGTY
+369 APGFTDGFTDGAY
-382 PSFRTTTNTAGE
+382 PTFRTATNPAGE
-394 KYVTL
+394 KYVTMFNDL
-399 CDAWGSTS
+399 GYAL
-407 IYGPMEEYTLEKQS
+407 IYGPMEEYKLEKQS
-421 FYALFGSTKASPVD
+421 FYALFGNTRDASPVD
-435 DLIQNNKSAWSGHCE
+435 DLMQHNKSAWTGYCE
-450 EASDGQ
+450 EAKDSQ
-456 PNQVYLLKQKD
+456 PYQAYLLEQED
-467 GSVYLGLAGDYEE
+467 GTIYLGLSADYAE
-480 DGSEL
+480 DGSEC
-485 FCSVF
+485 FCMVY
-490 RLNEQVNP
+490 RLNGQINP
-498 IYASMDDYAAACVED
+498 IYASMDDYAAERVAE

-527 DYASRSIEDTVAD
+527 EYASRSIEDTVAD
-540 VRVTQLEQADSL
+540 VRVTQLEQGDSL

-571 KPTNEAGMQIDVIGG
+571 KPTNEAGAQINIVGG

-596 ENWTHYLT
+596 EHWTHYLT

-613 TGYQVIGTYTGNDGL
+613 TGYQIIGTYTGNDGL

-640 YYLHDFYVDYAG
+640 YYLHDFYIDYAG
-652 LDLPKMFIPDLLNDT
+652 LNEPKMYIPDLVDGLVE
-667 AADGYG
+667 DGYG
-673 RANQCEARL
+673 HGNSVEGRL
-682 ISGDGSYYFY
+682 VSGSTYNFCYYY
-692 APITAWACNPGTEF
+692 VPITGWACSPGTDY

-717 NAKKLEQSLDEAKA
+717 SVKKLERGINDAKA
-731 EWESTGAKAEKT
+731 EWESTGVTGEKVDT
-743 DAGWRFVTHEGMSNT
+743 GCWRYVTHEGMSNT
-758 IVTLFDAP
+758 IVTLFAGP
-766 DGTCYE
+766 NNTTYE
-772 VTTHW
+772 VEIHW
-777 TFDGSTEENQ
+777 LFDGSSEENQ
-787 WGWNR
+787 WGWNH
-792 DRAVEGE
+792 DRAVEEE
-799 AVILQAMVNSF
+799 AVILQAMVKHFTINGG
-810 RTSKILFTDGSPN
+810 IYFTDGSSD
-823 GSESSDPAPDDTAFQ
+823 SESPADTAFLT
-838 ADLQLASN
+838 DLQLASN

-855 TDGMAVGGHDPKDS
+855 TDGMAVGGHDPKDA

-890 SGSAVPPGGGNPL
+890 SGSAVPPRGGNPL

-982 PASGESGS
+982 PAGGESGS

-1004 YEYKPIDKPKNLDG
+1004 YEYKPIDKPKKLDG

-1198 IQLRDDGRW
+1198 IQLKDDGRW
-1207 YGTELGTGWLCA
+1207 YGTELGTGW
-1219 IPKKEGLPPPF
+1219 
-1230 FAVFQRRA
+1230 
-1238 GKSTGTSQRYVV
+1238 

>member
-135 GAAAFLLYQGVS
+135 GAAAFLLYQGIS
-147 YALFRRTVRR
+147 YAHFRRTVRR

-308 RLKRRITNVLGAQKK
+308 RLKRRITNVLGVQKK
-323 RGLGVVALVLALT
+323 RGLGIVALVLALT
-336 LTAGCAISWGERAQ
+336 LTAGCAVSWGERAQ

-361 TVDILLYE
+361 TVDTLLYE
-369 APAFTDGFTDGTY
+369 APGFTDGFTDGAY
-382 PSFRTTTNTAGE
+382 PTFRTATNPAGE
-394 KYVTL
+394 KYVTMFNDL
-399 CDAWGSTS
+399 GYAL
-407 IYGPMEEYTLEKQS
+407 IYGPMEEYKLEKQS
-421 FYALFGSTKASPVD
+421 FYALFGNTRDASPVD
-435 DLIQNNKSAWSGHCE
+435 DLMQHNKSAWTGYCE
-450 EASDGQ
+450 EAKDSQPYQAYFLEQEDGTI
-456 PNQVYLLKQKD
+456 
-467 GSVYLGLAGDYEE
+467 YLGLSADYAE
-480 DGSEL
+480 DGSEC
-485 FCSVF
+485 FCMVY
-490 RLNEQVNP
+490 RLNEQINP

-540 VRVTQLEQADSL
+540 VRVTRLEQGDSL

-571 KPTNEAGMQIDVIGG
+571 KPTNEAGAQINIVGG

-596 ENWTHYLT
+596 EHWTHYLT
-604 VLHYTYGEK
+604 VLHYTSGEK
-613 TGYQVIGTYTGNDGL
+613 TGYQIIGTYTGNDGL
-628 WYNGCSYSGEEK
+628 WYNGCNYSGEEK
-640 YYLHDFYVDYAG
+640 YYLHDFYIDYAG
-652 LDLPKMFIPDLLNDT
+652 LDLPKMFIPNLLN
-667 AADGYG
+667 AATDGYG

-810 RTSKILFTDGSPN
+810 RTSKILFTDGSSN
-823 GSESSDPAPDDTAFQ
+823 GSESSDSAPDDTAFQ

-855 TDGMAVGGHDPKDS
+855 TDGMAVGGHDPKDA

-940 DYATIFDAM
+940 DYATLYDAM

-982 PASGESGS
+982 PAGGESGS

-1207 YGTELGTGWLCA
+1207 YGTELGTGW
-1219 IPKKEGLPPPF
+1219 
-1230 FAVFQRRA
+1230 
-1238 GKSTGTSQRYVV
+1238 

>member
-1 METFLLNLL
+1 M
-10 KTSLLGSLAILAML
+10 
-24 VLKPLW
+24 
-30 RERYRAKTRC
+30 
-40 WLWLALAAFLLLP
+40 
-53 VDFSVKNA
+53 KNA

-73 FVGTDKTAI
+73 FVGTDKTTI

-157 WKRDVSRADYAAM
+157 WKRDVARADYAAM

-222 ELCHLKRRDMLLKL
+222 ELCHLKRRDMLFKL

-267 SAATDGLELPER
+267 SAATDGLDRTER

-336 LTAGCAISWGERAQ
+336 LTAGCAVGWGERAQ
-350 KNDDPFADKSY
+350 KNDPFGGTTFSVEEAVYLATEARNAVRGFPYAPDTTFRALTIDSEKRVTMFTVSGDEFVFSPMEAASIDKS
-361 TVDILLYE
+361 T
-369 APAFTDGFTDGTY
+369 F
-382 PSFRTTTNTAGE
+382 S
-394 KYVTL
+394 
-399 CDAWGSTS
+399 
-407 IYGPMEEYTLEKQS
+407 
-421 FYALFGSTKASPVD
+421 ALFNDSSAE
-435 DLIQNNKSAWSGHCE
+435 AWSGMSADE
-450 EASDGQ
+450 LISGNQAVWKGSASDATYEDYY
-456 PNQVYLLKQKD
+456 NVLYLFAQKD
-467 GSVYLGLAGDYEE
+467 GSFYVGLAYQAL
-480 DGSEL
+480 GSDSLNKAIEGIG
-485 FCSVF
+485 SVY
-490 RLNEQVNP
+490 RLIVENTDT

-758 IVTLFDAP
+758 VVTLFDAP
-766 DGTCYE
+766 DNTCYE
-772 VTTHW
+772 VEIHW
-777 TFDGSTEENQ
+777 SFDGSTAENE

-799 AVILQAMVNSF
+799 AEVLRAMVRSF
-810 RTSKILFTDGSPN
+810 TVNWDADAAA
-823 GSESSDPAPDDTAFQ
+823 DPALDDSDFQ

-846 GGASWLSLN
+846 GGAAWMFLYRDNAAITDRDMLNVTPTVRLDECSYALLHDKFTPADGARSLTLWLSNNDSSHLAFFEG
-855 TDGMAVGGHDPKDS
+855 TDI
-869 APTVLLDT
+869 
-877 CDYKEYDPSESSP
+877 
-890 SGSAVPPGGGNPL
+890 
-903 ALCLSLSNSARFTFY
+903 
-918 EGSDFML
+918 ML
-925 YQHGDTRY
+925 YQRDDAYY
-933 YKVSSYG
+933 YKVSDYG
-940 DYATIFDAM
+940 DYATLYDAM
-949 LAWYNKT
+949 LAWFNSAQSGT
-956 PDKEATF
+956 EPSDASSAT
-963 ESDLVLASNA
+963 
-973 ATVDILAFC
+973 T
-982 PASGESGS
+982 
-990 HAPLLTGYSVALDS
+990 
-1004 YEYKPIDKPKNLDG
+1004 
-1018 LDSVELWPH
+1018 
-1027 NAQATC
+1027 
-1033 LIFYK
+1033 
-1038 GTNTVK
+1038 TNTVSRDSLIK
-1044 YVSGKSERYY
+1044 AADSYVDLGGYLWYTAGGKFY
-1054 RAVGD
+1054 RWHEGGSVETIDTLPIDSLTDSPVRATL
-1059 FSIVDNDGRTLY
+1059 SIRGSRVALNYHIGGATMGTYVTDLYNYDGKLYVKIDGYESIAFDNHGNIVKTLQFPPAQNN
-1071 DLMRVWYDT
+1071 LSISYDT
-1080 AEYSDMLTSDV
+1080 GKTWTAIGDADYFYGSVTENNDSISYAPADLSIRDGYVYTTAVYDINHEKSSDPL
-1091 RAQSKSFSWQEA
+1091 
-1103 AQNWANA
+1103 
-1110 YYGTQKEVTSG
+1110 VTH
-1121 SIYKFTWL
+1121 
-1129 NVTVNPAEETTQ
+1129 
-1141 AKRKAGEIDDN
+1141 
-1152 TYCFAVRVEF
+1152 AVRI
-1162 TAESANALQSA
+1162 SI
-1173 MAGNTVKCENPAA
+1173 K
-1186 PKDAYEFYRCCT
+1186 
-1198 IQLRDDGRW
+1198 
-1207 YGTELGTGWLCA
+1207 TGAQEILD
-1219 IPKKEGLPPPF
+1219 
-1230 FAVFQRRA
+1230 
-1238 GKSTGTSQRYVV
+1238 

>member
-40 WLWLALAAFLLLP
+40 WLWLALAVFLLLP

-82 QSTDNLFGDMAEK
+82 QSTDNLFGDMAER
-95 SGQSPAQV
+95 SGQSPAAV

-117 KTTRYIPVTTILF
+117 KTTRYIPVTMILF

-157 WKRDVSRADYAAM
+157 WKRDVSRADYASL

-279 AAYSRTLLAAVQS
+279 AANSRTLLAAVQS

-323 RGLGVVALVLALT
+323 RGLGIVALVLALT
-336 LTAGCAISWGERAQ
+336 LTAGCAVSWGERAQ

-361 TVDILLYE
+361 TVDTLLYE
-369 APAFTDGFTDGTY
+369 APGFTDGFTDGAY
-382 PSFRTTTNTAGE
+382 PTFRTATNPAGE
-394 KYVTL
+394 KYVTMFNDL
-399 CDAWGSTS
+399 GYAL
-407 IYGPMEEYTLEKQS
+407 IYGPMEEYKLEKQS
-421 FYALFGSTKASPVD
+421 FYALFGNTRDASPVD
-435 DLIQNNKSAWSGHCE
+435 DLMQHNKSAWTGYCE
-450 EASDGQ
+450 EAKDSQ
-456 PNQVYLLKQKD
+456 PYQAYLLEQED
-467 GSVYLGLAGDYEE
+467 GTIYLGLSADYAE
-480 DGSEL
+480 DGSEC
-485 FCSVF
+485 FCMVY
-490 RLNEQVNP
+490 RLNEQINP

-571 KPTNEAGMQIDVIGG
+571 KPTNEAGAQINIVGG

-596 ENWTHYLT
+596 EHWTHYLT

-613 TGYQVIGTYTGNDGL
+613 TGYQILGTYTGNDGL
-628 WYNGCSYSGEEK
+628 WYNGCNYSGEEK
-640 YYLHDFYVDYAG
+640 YYLHDFYIDYAG
-652 LDLPKMFIPDLLNDT
+652 LNEPKMYIPNLLN
-667 AADGYG
+667 AATDGYG

-799 AVILQAMVNSF
+799 AEVLRAMVRSF
-810 RTSKILFTDGSPN
+810 TVNWDADAAA
-823 GSESSDPAPDDTAFQ
+823 DPALDDSDFQ

-846 GGASWLSLN
+846 GGASWMYLSKN
-855 TDGMAVGGHDPKDS
+855 SAAVSDCNMRNVT
-869 APTVLLDT
+869 PTVKLDECSYALLNEEFTPDDGKQT
-877 CDYKEYDPSESSP
+877 
-890 SGSAVPPGGGNPL
+890 L
-903 ALCLSLSNSARFTFY
+903 TLWLSNNDSSHLAFY
-918 EGSDFML
+918 EGTNVML
-925 YQHGDTRY
+925 YQRDDARY
-933 YKVSSYG
+933 YKVSNFG
-940 DYATIFDAM
+940 DYATLYDAM
-949 LAWYNKT
+949 LAWYHSAQSGTK
-956 PDKEATF
+956 P
-963 ESDLVLASNA
+963 SDASSTTTTNA
-973 ATVDILAFC
+973 VSRDSLIKAA
-982 PASGESGS
+982 
-990 HAPLLTGYSVALDS
+990 DS
-1004 YEYKPIDKPKNLDG
+1004 YVDLGGYLWYTAGGKFCRWREG
-1018 LDSVELWPH
+1018 GSVE
-1027 NAQATC
+1027 
-1033 LIFYK
+1033 
-1038 GTNTVK
+1038 TVCDLPLD
-1044 YVSGKSERYY
+1044 YDTPVSASL
-1054 RAVGD
+1054 
-1059 FSIVDNDGRTLY
+1059 STQDNRILMNYHIGGAIMGSFITDLY
-1071 DLMRVWYDT
+1071 DTDGKKLSSINGYNAIAISGDIIVMTDYFMPTPNNMSISYDCGKT
-1080 AEYSDMLTSDV
+1080 FTEFGDKDWFYGSALTED
-1091 RAQSKSFSWQEA
+1091 
-1103 AQNWANA
+1103 
-1110 YYGTQKEVTSG
+1110 GTYVTSVNSSLEIRDG
-1121 SIYKFTWL
+1121 YVYTTAVYDINHEKSDDPL
-1129 NVTVNPAEETTQ
+1129 VTH
-1141 AKRKAGEIDDN
+1141 
-1152 TYCFAVRVEF
+1152 AVRI
-1162 TAESANALQSA
+1162 SI
-1173 MAGNTVKCENPAA
+1173 K
-1186 PKDAYEFYRCCT
+1186 
-1198 IQLRDDGRW
+1198 
-1207 YGTELGTGWLCA
+1207 TGAQEILD
-1219 IPKKEGLPPPF
+1219 
-1230 FAVFQRRA
+1230 
-1238 GKSTGTSQRYVV
+1238 

>member
-53 VDFSVKNA
+53 IDFSVKNA

-147 YALFRRTVRR
+147 YAHFRRTVRR
-157 WKRDVSRADYAAM
+157 WKRDVARADYAAM

-336 LTAGCAISWGERAQ
+336 LTAGCAVSWGERAQ
-350 KNDDPFADKSY
+350 KNDDLFADKSY
-361 TVDILLYE
+361 TVDTLLYE
-369 APAFTDGFTDGTY
+369 APGFTDGFMDGAY
-382 PSFRTTTNTAGE
+382 PTFRTATNPAGE
-394 KYVTL
+394 KYVTMFNDL
-399 CDAWGSTS
+399 GYAL
-407 IYGPMEEYTLEKQS
+407 IYGPMEEYKLEKQS
-421 FYALFGSTKASPVD
+421 FYALFGNTRDASPVD
-435 DLIQNNKSAWSGHCE
+435 DLMQHNKSAWTGYCE
-450 EASDGQ
+450 EAKDSQ
-456 PNQVYLLKQKD
+456 PYQAYLLEQED
-467 GSVYLGLAGDYEE
+467 GTIYLGLSADYAE
-480 DGSEL
+480 DGSEC
-485 FCSVF
+485 FCMVY
-490 RLNEQVNP
+490 RLEKEDDT

-513 LKKGTMTYSVSENN
+513 LKQGTMTYYTSENGN
-527 DYASRSIEDTVAD
+527 YGSQAVEDTVAD
-540 VRVTQLEQADSL
+540 VRVTQLEFADSL

-571 KPTNEAGMQIDVIGG
+571 KPTNEAGVEIEPVGG
-586 QELTDDGYLN
+586 QYVTDDGYLR
-596 ENWTHYLT
+596 ESWTHYLT
-604 VLHYTYGEK
+604 VLRYTYGEK

-628 WYNGCSYSGEEK
+628 WYNGCNYSGEEK
-640 YYLHDFYVDYAG
+640 YYLHDFYIDYAG
-652 LDLPKMFIPDLLNDT
+652 LDLPKMYIPNLLN
-667 AADGYG
+667 AATDGYG

-810 RTSKILFTDGSPN
+810 RTSKILPTTDPVLD
-823 GSESSDPAPDDTAFQ
+823 DPAFK
-838 ADLQLASN
+838 ADLQLATN
-846 GGASWLSLN
+846 GGASWMYLSKN
-855 TDGMAVGGHDPKDS
+855 SAAVSDCNMRNVT
-869 APTVLLDT
+869 PTVKLDECSYALLNEEFTPDDGKQT
-877 CDYKEYDPSESSP
+877 
-890 SGSAVPPGGGNPL
+890 L
-903 ALCLSLSNSARFTFY
+903 TLWLSNNDSSHLAFY
-918 EGSDFML
+918 EGTNVML
-925 YQHGDTRY
+925 YQRDDARY
-933 YKVSSYG
+933 YKVSNFG
-940 DYATIFDAM
+940 DYATLYDAM
-949 LAWYNKT
+949 LAWFNSAQSGTVTSDASSATTTNAVSRDSLIKAADSYVDLGGYLWYTADGKFYRWHEGGSVETLRELPYNDVTDQPAIATLAVEYDQVALRWHIGGATTGTTMLELYGADGKRTMELDGSAPFAISGNTIVKLRSFPPTTGNLLLSTDGGKT
-956 PDKEATF
+956 W
-963 ESDLVLASNA
+963 
-973 ATVDILAFC
+973 
-982 PASGESGS
+982 SGLGDADWFYGSVTEDSSGS
-990 HAPLLTGYSVALDS
+990 TSYALADLTIRDGYVYTTAVYD
-1004 YEYKPIDKPKNLDG
+1004 IDHQK
-1018 LDSVELWPH
+1018 
-1027 NAQATC
+1027 
-1033 LIFYK
+1033 
-1038 GTNTVK
+1038 
-1044 YVSGKSERYY
+1044 
-1054 RAVGD
+1054 
-1059 FSIVDNDGRTLY
+1059 
-1071 DLMRVWYDT
+1071 
-1080 AEYSDMLTSDV
+1080 TSDPL
-1091 RAQSKSFSWQEA
+1091 
-1103 AQNWANA
+1103 
-1110 YYGTQKEVTSG
+1110 VTHS
-1121 SIYKFTWL
+1121 
-1129 NVTVNPAEETTQ
+1129 
-1141 AKRKAGEIDDN
+1141 
-1152 TYCFAVRVEF
+1152 VRV
-1162 TAESANALQSA
+1162 NL
-1173 MAGNTVKCENPAA
+1173 K
-1186 PKDAYEFYRCCT
+1186 
-1198 IQLRDDGRW
+1198 
-1207 YGTELGTGWLCA
+1207 TGAQEILD
-1219 IPKKEGLPPPF
+1219 
-1230 FAVFQRRA
+1230 
-1238 GKSTGTSQRYVV
+1238 

>member
-40 WLWLALAAFLLLP
+40 WLWLALAVFLLLP

-73 FVGTDKTAI
+73 FVGTDKTTI

-135 GAAAFLLYQGVS
+135 GAAAFLLYQGIS

-157 WKRDVSRADYAAM
+157 WKRDVARADYAAM
-170 LSDTARDLGV
+170 LSDTAHDLGV

-267 SAATDGLELPER
+267 SAATDDLGRAER

-336 LTAGCAISWGERAQ
+336 LTAGCAVGWGERAQTQ

-604 VLHYTYGEK
+604 VLHYTSGEK

-766 DGTCYE
+766 DGICYE

-799 AVILQAMVNSF
+799 AAILQAMTDSF
-810 RTSKILFTDGSPN
+810 TITGKILLSQEDASAASTGFDALDAALDALGDMNVTADPLGHAVMVPN
-823 GSESSDPAPDDTAFQ
+823 ATAKWDDRNGTNIAYRAEIAKQFRQYSWKEASNVAQFGEEVLSVQCGRWNFYLYSNYKNVLSFFDQESDPKGYPYAFEITNAGAENAVWDAFYKWYEEAVAADNGKQTVTPAATDTLSRASITKSADSYVDNDDY
-838 ADLQLASN
+838 LWYIS
-846 GGASWLSLN
+846 GGKLCRWR
-855 TDGMAVGGHDPKDS
+855 
-869 APTVLLDT
+869 
-877 CDYKEYDPSESSP
+877 E
-890 SGSAVPPGGGNPL
+890 GSAVETICTLPIDSLTDSPVR
-903 ALCLSLSNSARFTFY
+903 ATLSI
-918 EGSDFML
+918 M
-925 YQHGDTRY
+925 
-933 YKVSSYG
+933 VSR
-940 DYATIFDAM
+940 
-949 LAWYNKT
+949 
-956 PDKEATF
+956 
-963 ESDLVLASNA
+963 
-973 ATVDILAFC
+973 
-982 PASGESGS
+982 
-990 HAPLLTGYSVALDS
+990 VALRYHIGGATMGTYVTELYNSDGEQYVKIDGYESIAFDNHGNIVKTLQFPPAQNNLSIS
-1004 YEYKPIDKPKNLDG
+1004 YD
-1018 LDSVELWPH
+1018 
-1027 NAQATC
+1027 
-1033 LIFYK
+1033 
-1038 GTNTVK
+1038 
-1044 YVSGKSERYY
+1044 SGKTWTAIGDADYFYGSVTEDGSSISYFPGALEIRDGYVY
-1054 RAVGD
+1054 TTAV
-1059 FSIVDNDGRTLY
+1059 Y
-1071 DLMRVWYDT
+1071 DIDHQK
-1080 AEYSDMLTSDV
+1080 TSDPL
-1091 RAQSKSFSWQEA
+1091 
-1103 AQNWANA
+1103 
-1110 YYGTQKEVTSG
+1110 VTHS
-1121 SIYKFTWL
+1121 
-1129 NVTVNPAEETTQ
+1129 
-1141 AKRKAGEIDDN
+1141 
-1152 TYCFAVRVEF
+1152 VRV
-1162 TAESANALQSA
+1162 NL
-1173 MAGNTVKCENPAA
+1173 K
-1186 PKDAYEFYRCCT
+1186 
-1198 IQLRDDGRW
+1198 
-1207 YGTELGTGWLCA
+1207 TGAQEILD
-1219 IPKKEGLPPPF
+1219 
-1230 FAVFQRRA
+1230 
-1238 GKSTGTSQRYVV
+1238 

>member
-40 WLWLALAAFLLLP
+40 WLWLALAVFLLLP

-73 FVGTDKTAI
+73 FVGTDKTTI

-201 PRLLLPHERYDVQEL
+201 PRLLLPHEHYDVQEL

-336 LTAGCAISWGERAQ
+336 LTAGCAVSWGERAQTQ

-540 VRVTQLEQADSL
+540 VRVTRLEFADSL
-552 GNLSPDGTVLE
+552 GNLSPDGTALE

-571 KPTNEAGMQIDVIGG
+571 KPTNENGAELAPIGG
-586 QELTDDGYLN
+586 QEVTDDGYLN
-596 ENWTHYLT
+596 EHWTHYLT
-604 VLHYTYGEK
+604 VLHYTSGEK
-613 TGYQVIGTYTGNDGL
+613 TGYQIIGTYTGNDGL

-787 WGWNR
+787 RGWNR

-799 AVILQAMVNSF
+799 AEVLRAMVRSF
-810 RTSKILFTDGSPN
+810 TVNWDADAAA
-823 GSESSDPAPDDTAFQ
+823 DPALNDSDFQ

-846 GGASWLSLN
+846 GGASWMYLSKN
-855 TDGMAVGGHDPKDS
+855 SAAVSDCNMRNVT
-869 APTVLLDT
+869 PTVKLDECSYALLNEEFTPDDGKQT
-877 CDYKEYDPSESSP
+877 
-890 SGSAVPPGGGNPL
+890 L
-903 ALCLSLSNSARFTFY
+903 TLWLSNNDSSHLAFY
-918 EGSDFML
+918 EGTDIML
-925 YQHGDTRY
+925 YQRDDAYY
-933 YKVSSYG
+933 YKVSDYG
-940 DYATIFDAM
+940 DYATLYDAM
-949 LAWYNKT
+949 LAWFNSAQSGT
-956 PDKEATF
+956 EPSDASSATTTNAV
-963 ESDLVLASNA
+963 SRDSLIKAADSYVDLGGYLWYTAGGKFCRWHEGSSVE
-973 ATVDILAFC
+973 TVDTL
-982 PASGESGS
+982 
-990 HAPLLTGYSVALDS
+990 
-1004 YEYKPIDKPKNLDG
+1004 PIDYLNDTP
-1018 LDSVELWPH
+1018 V
-1027 NAQATC
+1027 NASLSTQDDR
-1033 LIFYK
+1033 L
-1038 GTNTVK
+1038 
-1044 YVSGKSERYY
+1044 
-1054 RAVGD
+1054 
-1059 FSIVDNDGRTLY
+1059 
-1071 DLMRVWYDT
+1071 LMSYHIGG
-1080 AEYSDMLTSDV
+1080 A
-1091 RAQSKSFSWQEA
+1091 
-1103 AQNWANA
+1103 
-1110 YYGTQKEVTSG
+1110 TSG
-1121 SIYKFTWL
+1121 SFVTDLYGVDGKKIASIGGYNSIAISGDTVVKTLQFPPAANNLYISYDCGGTFTPLGDKDWYYGAVKEDDSG
-1129 NVTVNPAEETTQ
+1129 VTYMSAEL
-1141 AKRKAGEIDDN
+1141 EIRDGYVYTHAVYDVFHDK
-1152 TYCFAVRVEF
+1152 TSDPLVTHSVRV
-1162 TAESANALQSA
+1162 NL
-1173 MAGNTVKCENPAA
+1173 K
-1186 PKDAYEFYRCCT
+1186 
-1198 IQLRDDGRW
+1198 
-1207 YGTELGTGWLCA
+1207 TGAQEILD
-1219 IPKKEGLPPPF
+1219 
-1230 FAVFQRRA
+1230 
-1238 GKSTGTSQRYVV
+1238 

>member
-95 SGQSPAQV
+95 SGQSPAAV

-135 GAAAFLLYQGVS
+135 GAAAFLLYQGIS

-192 TPAVTGLLR
+192 TPAVTGLLC

-336 LTAGCAISWGERAQ
+336 LTAGCATSWGSRDASTA
-350 KNDDPFADKSY
+350 PFDGSRYNPMFVFGNSELTTGKDFRPLYYVSDGNGFSVQLSQGNGAKSVALTY
-361 TVDILLYE
+361 GSTVAVYMPLESVTLTQE
-369 APAFTDGFTDGTY
+369 NFDGTLLPDLDTLRGDNKAAWRVQLPDNFDDHDPEAAPNLVFLLEQEDGTLYLCIGYHFEGGDAFPEDTDRIRWVYRLEKEDDTLY
-382 PSFRTTTNTAGE
+382 PSM
-394 KYVTL
+394 
-399 CDAWGSTS
+399 DA
-407 IYGPMEEYTLEKQS
+407 
-421 FYALFGSTKASPVD
+421 
-435 DLIQNNKSAWSGHCE
+435 
-450 EASDGQ
+450 
-456 PNQVYLLKQKD
+456 
-467 GSVYLGLAGDYEE
+467 
-480 DGSEL
+480 
-485 FCSVF
+485 
-490 RLNEQVNP
+490 
-498 IYASMDDYAAACVED
+498 YAAAQVEK
-513 LKKGTMTYSVSENN
+513 LKKSTMSYCTSEDGN
-527 DYASRSIEDTVAD
+527 YASQVAEDTVAD
-540 VRVTQLEQADSL
+540 VRVTQLEQGDSL

-571 KPTNEAGMQIDVIGG
+571 KPTNEAGVEIEPVGG
-586 QELTDDGYLN
+586 QYVTDDGYLR
-596 ENWTHYLT
+596 ESWTHYLT
-604 VLHYTYGEK
+604 VLRYAYGEK

-628 WYNGCSYSGEEK
+628 WYDGCSYSGEEK

-777 TFDGSTEENQ
+777 TFDGSMEENQ

-799 AVILQAMVNSF
+799 AEVLRAMVRSF
-810 RTSKILFTDGSPN
+810 TVNWDADAAA
-823 GSESSDPAPDDTAFQ
+823 DPALDDSDFQ

-846 GGASWLSLN
+846 GGAAWMFLYRDNAAITDRDMLNVTPTVRLDECSYALLHDKFTPADGARSLTLWLSNNDSSHLAFFEG
-855 TDGMAVGGHDPKDS
+855 TDI
-869 APTVLLDT
+869 
-877 CDYKEYDPSESSP
+877 
-890 SGSAVPPGGGNPL
+890 
-903 ALCLSLSNSARFTFY
+903 
-918 EGSDFML
+918 ML
-925 YQHGDTRY
+925 YQRDDAYY
-933 YKVSSYG
+933 YKVSDYG
-940 DYATIFDAM
+940 DYATLYDAM
-949 LAWYNKT
+949 LAWFNSAQSGT
-956 PDKEATF
+956 EPSDASSATTTNAVSRDSF
-963 ESDLVLASNA
+963 IKAADSYVDLGGYLWYTAGGKLCRWREGGSVETIDTLPIDSLTDSPVR
-973 ATVDILAFC
+973 ATLSIR
-982 PASGESGS
+982 GS
-990 HAPLLTGYSVALDS
+990 RVALNYHIGGATMGTYVTELYNPDGEQYVKIDGYESIAFDNHGNIVKTLQFPPAQNNLSIS
-1004 YEYKPIDKPKNLDG
+1004 YD
-1018 LDSVELWPH
+1018 
-1027 NAQATC
+1027 
-1033 LIFYK
+1033 
-1038 GTNTVK
+1038 
-1044 YVSGKSERYY
+1044 SGKTWTSIGDADYFYGSVTEDGSSISYFPGALEIRDGYVY
-1054 RAVGD
+1054 TTAV
-1059 FSIVDNDGRTLY
+1059 Y
-1071 DLMRVWYDT
+1071 DIDHQK
-1080 AEYSDMLTSDV
+1080 TSDPL
-1091 RAQSKSFSWQEA
+1091 
-1103 AQNWANA
+1103 
-1110 YYGTQKEVTSG
+1110 VTHS
-1121 SIYKFTWL
+1121 
-1129 NVTVNPAEETTQ
+1129 
-1141 AKRKAGEIDDN
+1141 
-1152 TYCFAVRVEF
+1152 VRV
-1162 TAESANALQSA
+1162 NL
-1173 MAGNTVKCENPAA
+1173 K
-1186 PKDAYEFYRCCT
+1186 
-1198 IQLRDDGRW
+1198 
-1207 YGTELGTGWLCA
+1207 TGAQEILD
-1219 IPKKEGLPPPF
+1219 
-1230 FAVFQRRA
+1230 
-1238 GKSTGTSQRYVV
+1238 